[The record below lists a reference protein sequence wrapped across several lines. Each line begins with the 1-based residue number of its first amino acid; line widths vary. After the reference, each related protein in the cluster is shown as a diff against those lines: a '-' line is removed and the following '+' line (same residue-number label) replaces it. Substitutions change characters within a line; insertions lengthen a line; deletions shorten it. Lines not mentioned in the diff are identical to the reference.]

1 MQKKK
6 RYIDRVSFSKIN
18 SPIEVP
24 NLLEIQKQSY
34 RIFLQIDELP
44 EKRRNIGIQAAF
56 KSIFP
61 ISDFKE
67 TAILDFDSYS
77 LGDWSC
83 KCGALEGIENA
94 KPFCSHCGTL
104 LSSDTET
111 GVDSVCPEC
120 VHKGTVINKTCN
132 LCGDK
137 VRLKLK
143 YTPEDCLDKGFDYS
157 IPLKVVLRLALY
169 AEDKKGQRVIRDV
182 KEQEIFF
189 GEIPFITERGTFI
202 INGTERV
209 VVSQLQRSPG
219 VYFLPGKSRGE
230 FTAKIIPARGAWIEL
245 EEKLNLLQV
254 RLDKKTKRI
263 NVTTFL
269 KALGLCDDIEILKK
283 FYTVVSAKVENGVFY
298 FQNSRFLKDN
308 KLTAPVYDKE
318 GHEVLPTGTKL
329 MIKHIKDLEK
339 LDVQY
344 LPVDVELFEEMFS
357 ISDIEG
363 VLKVNEQISATQ
375 IRKLRKM
382 NTDFQVFFPE
392 SEEEEFGPMIAY
404 TLRKDKKKQDVE
416 MTEKVV
422 VQSDGESEDRVSK
435 DQGDAYIEIFKKLR
449 PGEPVTLE
457 GSKKF
462 FENMM
467 CDPRRYDLSS
477 VGRLKLNI
485 KLGLKKDYNE
495 EIYVLT
501 IDDVVEILKYYLR
514 LKYDRTGKMQVDDID
529 HLSNRRIRAV
539 GELVENAFRIGLM
552 RLEKIIRERITNAAD
567 ISIMLP
573 RELLNTKPVFAA
585 IKEFFGTSQ
594 LSQFMDQTNAL
605 AETTHKR
612 RISALGPGGL
622 NRERA
627 GFEVR
632 DVHSSHY
639 GRICPIE
646 TPEGPNI
653 GLISS
658 LTTYAR
664 VNDYGFI
671 ETPYR
676 KVEEGR
682 VFNYCKILHP
692 GASAFQYLELVRE
705 DKLIEEIKR
714 LESEKKELPMYEFHP
729 FYLTAWEEEGWV
741 IAQAN
746 AEADETGKLTQKR
759 VNSRSGSETI
769 AAEPKDINFIDIS
782 PRQIVS
788 VSASL
793 IPFLAHDDANRALMG
808 SNMQRQSVPLVSP
821 EAPIVGT
828 GMEHKLVEDSGI
840 VITAKRPGV
849 VVNADA
855 ERVIV
860 KADSENKGDFSE
872 IGADLYELKKFRR
885 SNQNTLINQ
894 RPLVRP
900 GDRVVEGQVLCD
912 GPASNKGELALGRNI
927 LAAFMPWR
935 GYNYEDAIILSER
948 LVMTS
953 AFNSIYIVEETVEA
967 RETKLGKE
975 EITADI
981 PGVSESIL
989 RNLDETGIVR
999 IGAKVKPGDILVG
1012 KVSPKGET
1020 QLSPEEKLLRA
1031 IFGEQASEIKD
1042 TSLYCPPGV
1051 EGTIID
1057 VKIFTRRG
1065 LDKDNRANEID
1076 EIAIAK
1082 LERNFN
1088 DERKI
1093 LITDKFEKIKNF
1105 LRETPLDKD
1114 VHIDD
1119 QKYPRGTTLDLSEFD
1134 SSQLMDD
1141 EFMKKIKKSLTDDQ
1155 RRKISDIES
1164 KASLHIEALKNEKQ
1178 AKIEQMKKGDEFA
1191 PGIIK
1196 IIKVL
1201 VAVNRKVSVG
1211 DKMAGRHGNKG
1222 VVAKILPK
1230 EDMPFLEDGTP
1241 LDIVLNPLGVPSR
1254 MNVGQIYELIL
1265 ARAGKILGLHFETPV
1280 FDGATEEEVK
1290 FHMRKAGLPEDGK
1303 VTLYDGITGQSFSN
1317 KITVGYMYMMK
1328 LEHMVDD
1335 KIHAR
1340 STGPYSLITQQPL
1353 GGKAQ
1358 FGGQRVGEME
1368 VWAFEAYGAAYLLQE
1383 ILTIK
1388 SDNISGRNEI
1398 YSAIVKGTMDF
1409 NPGLPESFNVLIKEL
1424 KSLALNIELIRKER
1438 QQTEEAMLKENI
1450 ANIS

>member
-6 RYIDRVSFSKIN
+6 RYIDRISFSKIF

-24 NLLEIQKQSY
+24 HLLDIQKRSY

-44 EKRRNIGIQAAF
+44 EKRRNMGIQAAF

-94 KPFCSHCGTL
+94 KPFCTKCGTL
-104 LSSDTET
+104 LSSDTVT
-111 GVDSVCPEC
+111 GVESVCPEC
-120 VHKGTVINKTCN
+120 VSNGTVTNKTCSQ
-132 LCGDK
+132 CGDK
-137 VRLKLK
+137 VRLKIK

-157 IPLKVVLRLALY
+157 IPLKVTLRLALY
-169 AEDKKGQRVIRDV
+169 AEDKKGQKVIRDV

-219 VYFLPGKSRGE
+219 VYFLPGKARGE
-230 FTAKIIPARGAWIEL
+230 YTAKIIPARGAWIEL

-263 NVTTFL
+263 NITTFL
-269 KALGLCDDIEILKK
+269 KALGLCDDLEILKK
-283 FYTVVSAKVENGVFY
+283 FYTIISAKVENGLFY
-298 FQNSRFLKDN
+298 FQTSRFLKDN
-308 KLTAPVYDKE
+308 RLTAPVLDKE
-318 GHEVLPTGTKL
+318 GNEILPAGTKL
-329 MIKHIKDLEK
+329 MIKHIKDLERMEI
-339 LDVQY
+339 QY
-344 LPVDVELFEEMFS
+344 VPVDIELFEDLYSASE
-357 ISDIEG
+357 IENA
-363 VLKVNEQISATQ
+363 LRVNELISSTQ
-375 IRKLRKM
+375 IRKLKKL
-382 NTDFQVFFPE
+382 NTEFHVFFPE
-392 SEEEEFGPMIAY
+392 SDEEEFGPMIAY

-422 VQSDGESEDRVSK
+422 VQSDSEGEDRVSK
-435 DQGDAYIEIFKKLR
+435 DQGDAFIEIFKKLR

-457 GSKKF
+457 GSRKF

-467 CDPRRYDLSS
+467 CDSRRYDLSS

-485 KLGLKKDYNE
+485 KLGLKKDFNE
-495 EIYVLT
+495 GINVLT
-501 IDDVVEILKYYLR
+501 IDDVIEILKYYLR
-514 LKYDRTGKMQVDDID
+514 LKYDRTGRMQVDDID
-529 HLSNRRIRAV
+529 HLANRRIRAV

-552 RLEKIIRERITNAAD
+552 RLEKIIRERITNATD
-567 ISIMLP
+567 ISVMLP

-676 KVEEGR
+676 KVEDGK
-682 VFNYCKILHP
+682 VFNYVMISYP
-692 GASAFQYLELVRE
+692 GDSTFKYNELVRE
-705 DKLIEEIKR
+705 DSLAAELARLKAEE
-714 LESEKKELPMYEFHP
+714 KEMPLYQYYPY
-729 FYLTAWEEEGWV
+729 YLTAWEEEGFV

-746 AEADETGKLTQKR
+746 AKLDDAGTLIAKR
-759 VNSRSGSETI
+759 VNARKGSETI
-769 AAEPKDINFIDIS
+769 QVDPHEVDYIDIS
-782 PRQIVS
+782 PKQIVS

-793 IPFLAHDDANRALMG
+793 IPFLSHDDANRALMG

-821 EAPIVGT
+821 EAPLVGT
-828 GMEHKLVEDSGI
+828 GMEHRLVSDSGI
-840 VITAKRPGV
+840 AITAGRAGY

-894 RPLVRP
+894 KPLVKP
-900 GDRVVEGQVLCD
+900 GDRVEIGQVLCD
-912 GPASNKGELALGRNI
+912 GPASNKGEMALGRNI

-935 GYNYEDAIILSER
+935 GYNYEDAIVLSES
-948 LVMTS
+948 LVKNS

-981 PGVSESIL
+981 PGVSEAIL

-1051 EGTIID
+1051 EGTVID

-1065 LDKDNRANEID
+1065 LEKDKRALEID
-1076 EIAIAK
+1076 ELAIEK
-1082 LERNFN
+1082 LERNFS
-1088 DERKI
+1088 DEKKI
-1093 LITDKFEKIKNF
+1093 LINDKFEKIKN
-1105 LRETPLDKD
+1105 LLKETPLDKD
-1114 VHIDD
+1114 LHLDDIKFPKGACIPIDEID
-1119 QKYPRGTTLDLSEFD
+1119 VLILNDDL
-1134 SSQLMDD
+1134 L
-1141 EFMKKIKKSLTDDQ
+1141 KRIKKSLAPEFSE
-1155 RRKISDIES
+1155 KITEIES
-1164 KASLHIEALKNEKQ
+1164 KAALHIEALKNEKQ
-1178 AKIEQMKKGDEFA
+1178 GWIDQMKKGDEFA

-1222 VVAKILPK
+1222 VVSRILPQ

-1241 LDIVLNPLGVPSR
+1241 LDIILNPLGVPSR
-1254 MNVGQIYELIL
+1254 MNVGQILELIL
-1265 ARAGKILGLHFETPV
+1265 GRAGKILGLHFETPV
-1280 FDGATEEEVK
+1280 FDGATEDEVK
-1290 FHMRKAGLPEDGK
+1290 FYMKKAGLPEDGK
-1303 VTLYDGITGQSFSN
+1303 VVLYDGITGERFSN
-1317 KITVGYMYMMK
+1317 KITVGYMYIMK

-1424 KSLALNIELIRKER
+1424 KSLALNVELIQKKKIN
-1438 QQTEEAMLKENI
+1438 EEVVLKENI

>member
-1 MQKKK
+1 MRKKK
-6 RYIDRVSFSKIN
+6 KYIDRISFSKIE
-18 SPIEVP
+18 SPIEMP
-24 NLLEIQKQSY
+24 NLLEIQKRSY

-44 EKRRNIGIQAAF
+44 EKRKNIGIQAAF

-67 TAILDFDSYS
+67 TAILAFDSYS
-77 LGDWSC
+77 LGDWAC
-83 KCGALEGIENA
+83 KCGALEGIENS
-94 KPFCSHCGTL
+94 KPFCSKCGTL
-104 LSSDTET
+104 LSSDTIT
-111 GVDSVCPEC
+111 GSESVCPDC
-120 VHKGTVINKTCN
+120 ISKGSVQNKTCK

-137 VRLKLK
+137 VRLKIR
-143 YTPEDCLDKGFDYS
+143 YTPEECLDKGFDYS
-157 IPLKVVLRLALY
+157 IPLKVTLRLALY
-169 AEDKKGQRVIRDV
+169 GEDKKGKKVIRDV

-189 GEIPFITERGTFI
+189 GEIPYITERGTFI
-202 INGTERV
+202 INGTERA

-230 FTAKIIPARGAWIEL
+230 YTAKIIPARGAWIEL

-269 KALGLCDDIEILKK
+269 KAMGLCDDLEILEK
-283 FYTVVSAKVENGVFY
+283 FYTIIPARVKNGTFY
-298 FQNSRFLKDN
+298 FKTSRFLKDN
-308 KLTAPVYDKE
+308 RLTAPVIDADGTE
-318 GHEVLPTGTKL
+318 LLPLGTKL

-339 LDVQY
+339 AGIDF
-344 LPVDVELFEEMFS
+344 LPIDIELFEDLYS
-357 ISDIEG
+357 ASDIEG
-363 VLKVNEQISATQ
+363 IVGINELISTTQ
-375 IRKLRKM
+375 IKKLRKM
-382 NTDFQVFFPE
+382 DREFSVFFPE
-392 SEEEEFGPMIAY
+392 SDEEEFGSMMAY
-404 TLRKDKKKQDVE
+404 TLRKDKKRQDVE
-416 MTEKVV
+416 ITEKVV
-422 VQSDGESEDRVSK
+422 VQSEEAEDRISK
-435 DQGDAYIEIFKKLR
+435 DQGDAFIEIFKKLR

-467 CDPRRYDLSS
+467 KDTRRYDLSS

-485 KLGLKKDYNE
+485 KLGLKKDFHE
-495 EIYVLT
+495 DIFILT
-501 IDDVVEILKYYLR
+501 IEDIIEILKYYLQ
-514 LKYDRTGKMQVDDID
+514 LKYDRSGRMRVDDID
-529 HLSNRRIRAV
+529 HLANRRIRAV

-552 RLEKIIRERITNAAD
+552 RLEKIIRERITNATD
-567 ISIMLP
+567 ISVMLP

-658 LTTYAR
+658 LTTFAR

-676 KVEEGR
+676 KVENGQ
-682 VFNYCKILHP
+682 VVNYCKVRYP
-692 GASAFQYLELVRE
+692 GSSSFEYRQLVRE
-705 DKLIEEIKR
+705 DDLLKTIEDI
-714 LESEKKELPMYEFHP
+714 EKKGGEIPIFDYYP
-729 FYLTAWEEEGWV
+729 FYLTAWEEEGFV

-746 AEADETGKLTQKR
+746 AKLDENGWFKSKR
-759 VNSRSGSETI
+759 VNARKGSETI
-769 AAEPKDINFIDIS
+769 LAEPKDIDYMDIS

-793 IPFLAHDDANRALMG
+793 IPFLSHDDANRALMG
-808 SNMQRQSVPLVSP
+808 SNMQRQSVPLVNP

-840 VITAKRPGV
+840 VVLARRAGTV
-849 VVNADA
+849 MNADA
-855 ERVIV
+855 ERIII
-860 KADSENKGDFSE
+860 KADSMDNTGDFSE

-894 RPLVRP
+894 KPLVKP
-900 GDRVVEGQVLCD
+900 GDRVEAGQVLCD
-912 GPASNKGELALGRNI
+912 GPASERGELALGRNI

-935 GYNYEDAIILSER
+935 GYNYEDAIVLSER
-948 LVMTS
+948 LVKNS
-953 AFNSIYIVEETVEA
+953 AFNSIYIVEENIEA

-981 PGVSESIL
+981 PGVSEGIL
-989 RNLDETGIVR
+989 RHLDENGIVR
-999 IGAKVKPGDILVG
+999 IGAKVKPGEILVG

-1051 EGTIID
+1051 EGTVID

-1065 LDKDNRANEID
+1065 LEKDNRALDID
-1076 EIAIAK
+1076 QHIIEK
-1082 LERNFN
+1082 LDRNFN
-1088 DERKI
+1088 DEKKI
-1093 LITDKFEKIKNF
+1093 LILDKFDKIKNL
-1105 LRETPLDKD
+1105 LREVDILNSFDYDGQKIPAGKPITNENLENLDENFLKMIKKNIAEEELDK
-1114 VHIDD
+1114 I
-1119 QKYPRGTTLDLSEFD
+1119 LE
-1134 SSQLMDD
+1134 
-1141 EFMKKIKKSLTDDQ
+1141 
-1155 RRKISDIES
+1155 IES
-1164 KASLHIEALKNEKQ
+1164 KSQLHIEALHNEKQ
-1178 AKIEQMKKGDEFA
+1178 AKIEQMRKGDEFA

-1201 VAVNRKVSVG
+1201 IAVNRKVSVG

-1222 VVAKILPK
+1222 VVSRILPV
-1230 EDMPFLEDGTP
+1230 EDMPFMEDGTP
-1241 LDIVLNPLGVPSR
+1241 IDIVLNPLGVPSR

-1265 ARAGKILGLHFETPV
+1265 GMAGKLLKKHFETPV

-1290 FHMRKAGLPEDGK
+1290 AYMREAKLPDDGK
-1303 VTLYDGITGQSFSN
+1303 VLLFDGITGEPFTN
-1317 KITVGYMYMMK
+1317 KITVGQMYMMK

-1424 KSLALNIELIRKER
+1424 KSLALNVELIKKEKFGD
-1438 QQTEEAMLKENI
+1438 ESMAKENI

>member
-1 MQKKK
+1 MRKKK
-6 RYIDRVSFSKIN
+6 KYIDRISFSKIE
-18 SPIEVP
+18 SPIEMP
-24 NLLEIQKQSY
+24 NLLEIQKRSY

-44 EKRRNIGIQAAF
+44 EKRKNIGIQAAF

-67 TAILDFDSYS
+67 TAILAFDSYS
-77 LGDWSC
+77 LGDWAC
-83 KCGALEGIENA
+83 KCGALEGIENS
-94 KPFCSHCGTL
+94 KPFCSNCGTL
-104 LSSDTET
+104 LSSDTVT
-111 GVDSVCPEC
+111 GSDSVCPDC
-120 VHKGTVINKTCN
+120 ISKGTVQNKTCK

-137 VRLKLK
+137 VRLKIK
-143 YTPEDCLDKGFDYS
+143 YTPEECLDKGFDYS
-157 IPLKVVLRLALY
+157 IPLKVTLRLALY
-169 AEDKKGQRVIRDV
+169 GEDKKGKKVIRDV

-189 GEIPFITERGTFI
+189 GEIPYITERGTFI
-202 INGTERV
+202 INGTERA

-230 FTAKIIPARGAWIEL
+230 YTAKIIPARGAWIEL

-269 KALGLCDDIEILKK
+269 KAMGLCDDLEILEK
-283 FYTVVSAKVENGVFY
+283 FYTIIPARVKNGTFY
-298 FQNSRFLKDN
+298 FKTSRFLKDN
-308 KLTAPVYDKE
+308 RLTAPVTDADGTE
-318 GHEVLPTGTKL
+318 LLPLGTKL

-339 LDVQY
+339 AGIDF
-344 LPVDVELFEEMFS
+344 LPIDIELFEDLYS
-357 ISDIEG
+357 ASDIEG
-363 VLKVNEQISATQ
+363 IVGINELISTTQ
-375 IRKLRKM
+375 IKKLKKM
-382 NTDFQVFFPE
+382 DREFSVFFPE
-392 SEEEEFGPMIAY
+392 SDEEEFGSMMAY
-404 TLRKDKKKQDVE
+404 TLRKDKKRQDVE
-416 MTEKVV
+416 ITEKVV
-422 VQSDGESEDRVSK
+422 VQSEEAEDRISK
-435 DQGDAYIEIFKKLR
+435 DQGDAFIEIFKKLR

-467 CDPRRYDLSS
+467 KDTRRYDLSS

-485 KLGLKKDYNE
+485 KLGLKKDFHE
-495 EIYVLT
+495 DIFILT
-501 IDDVVEILKYYLR
+501 IEDIIEILKYYLQ
-514 LKYDRTGKMQVDDID
+514 LKYDRSGRMRVDDID
-529 HLSNRRIRAV
+529 HLANRRIRAV

-552 RLEKIIRERITNAAD
+552 RLEKIIRERITNATD
-567 ISIMLP
+567 ISVMLP

-658 LTTYAR
+658 LTTFAR

-676 KVEEGR
+676 KVENGQ
-682 VFNYCKILHP
+682 VVNYCKVRYP
-692 GASAFQYLELVRE
+692 GASSFEYRQLVRE
-705 DKLIEEIKR
+705 DELLKEIESI
-714 LESEKKELPMYEFHP
+714 EKKGKEIPIFDYYP
-729 FYLTAWEEEGWV
+729 FYLTAWEEEGFV

-746 AEADETGKLTQKR
+746 AKLDENGWFKSKR
-759 VNSRSGSETI
+759 VNARKGSETI
-769 AAEPKDINFIDIS
+769 LAEPKDIDYMDIS

-793 IPFLAHDDANRALMG
+793 IPFLSHDDANRALMG
-808 SNMQRQSVPLVSP
+808 SNMQRQSVPLVNP

-840 VITAKRPGV
+840 VVLARRAGTV
-849 VVNADA
+849 MNADA
-855 ERVIV
+855 ERIII
-860 KADSENKGDFSE
+860 KADSMDNTGDFSE

-894 RPLVRP
+894 KPLVKP
-900 GDRVVEGQVLCD
+900 GDRVEAGQVLCD
-912 GPASNKGELALGRNI
+912 GPASERGELALGRNI

-935 GYNYEDAIILSER
+935 GYNYEDAIVLSER
-948 LVMTS
+948 LVKNS
-953 AFNSIYIVEETVEA
+953 AFNSIYIVEENIEA

-981 PGVSESIL
+981 PGVSEGIL
-989 RNLDETGIVR
+989 RHLDENGIVR
-999 IGAKVKPGDILVG
+999 IGAKVKPGEILVG

-1051 EGTIID
+1051 EGTVID

-1065 LDKDNRANEID
+1065 LEKDNRALDID
-1076 EIAIAK
+1076 QHIIEK
-1082 LERNFN
+1082 LDRNFN
-1088 DERKI
+1088 DEKKI
-1093 LITDKFEKIKNF
+1093 LILDKFDKIKNLLRDVDILNAFDYGGQKIPAGKPVTNENLENLDENF
-1105 LRETPLDKD
+1105 LKMIKKNIAEEELDK
-1114 VHIDD
+1114 I
-1119 QKYPRGTTLDLSEFD
+1119 LE
-1134 SSQLMDD
+1134 
-1141 EFMKKIKKSLTDDQ
+1141 
-1155 RRKISDIES
+1155 IES
-1164 KASLHIEALKNEKQ
+1164 KSQLHIEALHNEKQ
-1178 AKIEQMKKGDEFA
+1178 AKIEQMRKGDEFA

-1201 VAVNRKVSVG
+1201 IAVNRKVSVG

-1222 VVAKILPK
+1222 VVSRILPV
-1230 EDMPFLEDGTP
+1230 EDMPFMEDGTP
-1241 LDIVLNPLGVPSR
+1241 IDIVLNPLGVPSR

-1265 ARAGKILGLHFETPV
+1265 GMAGKLLGKHFETPV

-1290 FHMRKAGLPEDGK
+1290 AYMTEAKLPEDGK
-1303 VTLYDGITGQSFSN
+1303 VVLFDGITGEPFTN
-1317 KITVGYMYMMK
+1317 KITVGQMYMMK

-1424 KSLALNIELIRKER
+1424 KSLALNVELIKKEKFGD
-1438 QQTEEAMLKENI
+1438 ESMAKENI

>member
-1 MQKKK
+1 MRKKK
-6 RYIDRVSFSKIN
+6 KYIDRISFSKIE
-18 SPIEVP
+18 SPIEMP
-24 NLLEIQKQSY
+24 NLLEIQKRSY

-44 EKRRNIGIQAAF
+44 EKRKNIGIQAAF

-67 TAILDFDSYS
+67 TAILAFDSYS
-77 LGDWSC
+77 LGDWAC
-83 KCGALEGIENA
+83 KCGALEGIENS
-94 KPFCSHCGTL
+94 KPFCSNCGTL
-104 LSSDTET
+104 LSSDTTT
-111 GVDSVCPEC
+111 GSDSVCPEC
-120 VHKGTVINKTCN
+120 VTKGSVQNKTCK

-137 VRLKLK
+137 VRLKIK
-143 YTPEDCLDKGFDYS
+143 YTPEECLDKGFDYS
-157 IPLKVVLRLALY
+157 IPLKVTLRLALY
-169 AEDKKGQRVIRDV
+169 GEDKKGKKVIRDV

-202 INGTERV
+202 INGTERA

-230 FTAKIIPARGAWIEL
+230 YTAKIIPARGAWIEL

-269 KALGLCDDIEILKK
+269 KALGLCDDLEILEK
-283 FYTVVSAKVENGVFY
+283 FYTIIPARVKNGTFY
-298 FQNSRFLKDN
+298 FKTSRFLKDN
-308 KLTAPVYDKE
+308 RLTAPIFDADGNE
-318 GHEVLPTGTKL
+318 ILPMGTKL
-329 MIKHIKDLEK
+329 MIKHIRDLEK
-339 LDVQY
+339 IGVDF
-344 LPVDVELFEEMFS
+344 LPIDIELFEDLYSASE
-357 ISDIEG
+357 IQGIVG
-363 VLKVNEQISATQ
+363 VNELISTTQ
-375 IRKLRKM
+375 IKKLRKSDREF
-382 NTDFQVFFPE
+382 NVFFPE
-392 SEEEEFGPMIAY
+392 SDEEEYGSMIAY
-404 TLRKDKKKQDVE
+404 TLRKDKKRQDVE
-416 MTEKVV
+416 ITEKVV
-422 VQSDGESEDRVSK
+422 VQSEEAENRISK
-435 DQGDAYIEIFKKLR
+435 DQGDAFIEIFKKLR

-467 CDPRRYDLSS
+467 KDTRRYDLSS

-485 KLGLKKDYNE
+485 KLGLKKDFNE
-495 EIYVLT
+495 DIYILT
-501 IDDVVEILKYYLR
+501 IDDVIEILKYYLR
-514 LKYDRTGKMQVDDID
+514 LKYDRTGRMRVDDID
-529 HLSNRRIRAV
+529 HLANRRIRAV

-552 RLEKIIRERITNAAD
+552 RLEKIIRERITNATD
-567 ISIMLP
+567 ISVMLP

-658 LTTYAR
+658 LTTFAR

-676 KVEEGR
+676 KVEDGQ
-682 VFNYCKILHP
+682 VVNYCKIRYP
-692 GASAFQYLELVRE
+692 GSSPFEYRQLVRE
-705 DKLIEEIKR
+705 DILLRDIERI
-714 LESEKKELPMYEFHP
+714 KKEGGEFPIFEYYP
-729 FYLTAWEEEGWV
+729 FYLTAWEEEGFV

-746 AEADETGKLTQKR
+746 AKLDESGRFKAKR
-759 VNSRSGSETI
+759 VNARKGSETI
-769 AAEPKDINFIDIS
+769 LAEPRDIDYMDIS

-793 IPFLAHDDANRALMG
+793 IPFLSHDDANRALMG
-808 SNMQRQSVPLVSP
+808 SNMQRQSVPLVNP

-828 GMEHKLVEDSGI
+828 GMEYKLVGDSGI
-840 VITAKRPGV
+840 VVLAKRAGTV
-849 VVNADA
+849 MNADA
-855 ERVIV
+855 ERIIV
-860 KADSENKGDFSE
+860 KADSQDNTGDFSE

-894 RPLVRP
+894 KPLVKP
-900 GDRVVEGQVLCD
+900 GDRVEAGQVLCD
-912 GPASNKGELALGRNI
+912 GPASERGELALGRNI

-935 GYNYEDAIILSER
+935 GYNYEDAIVLSER
-948 LVMTS
+948 LVKNS
-953 AFNSIYIVEETVEA
+953 AFNSIYIVEESIEA

-981 PGVSESIL
+981 PGVSEAIL
-989 RNLDETGIVR
+989 RHLDENGIVR
-999 IGAKVKPGDILVG
+999 IGAKVKPGEILVG

-1051 EGTIID
+1051 EGTVID

-1065 LDKDNRANEID
+1065 LEKDNRALDID
-1076 EIAIAK
+1076 QHIVDK
-1082 LERNFN
+1082 LDRNFN
-1088 DERKI
+1088 DEKKI
-1093 LITDKFEKIKNF
+1093 LIVDKFDKIRNLLRDVEVLSGLEHQGKKYPAGKCISVEDLQELDENF
-1105 LRETPLDKD
+1105 LKTIKKNIAEEELDK
-1114 VHIDD
+1114 I
-1119 QKYPRGTTLDLSEFD
+1119 LE
-1134 SSQLMDD
+1134 
-1141 EFMKKIKKSLTDDQ
+1141 
-1155 RRKISDIES
+1155 IES
-1164 KASLHIEALKNEKQ
+1164 KSQLHIEALHNEKQ

-1201 VAVNRKVSVG
+1201 IAVNRKISVG

-1222 VVAKILPK
+1222 VVARILPV
-1230 EDMPFLEDGTP
+1230 EDMPFMENGTSI
-1241 LDIVLNPLGVPSR
+1241 DIVLNPLGVPSR

-1265 ARAGKILGLHFETPV
+1265 GMAGKLLDKHFETPV
-1280 FDGATEEEVK
+1280 FDGASEDEVK
-1290 FHMRKAGLPEDGK
+1290 AYMKEAGLPEDGK
-1303 VTLYDGITGQSFSN
+1303 VTLYDGITGEPFSN
-1317 KITVGYMYMMK
+1317 KITVGIMYMMK

-1424 KSLALNIELIRKER
+1424 KSLALNVELLKKEKVG
-1438 QQTEEAMLKENI
+1438 EEAVMKENI

>member
-1 MQKKK
+1 
-6 RYIDRVSFSKIN
+6 
-18 SPIEVP
+18 
-24 NLLEIQKQSY
+24 
-34 RIFLQIDELP
+34 
-44 EKRRNIGIQAAF
+44 
-56 KSIFP
+56 
-61 ISDFKE
+61 
-67 TAILDFDSYS
+67 
-77 LGDWSC
+77 
-83 KCGALEGIENA
+83 
-94 KPFCSHCGTL
+94 
-104 LSSDTET
+104 
-111 GVDSVCPEC
+111 
-120 VHKGTVINKTCN
+120 
-132 LCGDK
+132 
-137 VRLKLK
+137 
-143 YTPEDCLDKGFDYS
+143 
-157 IPLKVVLRLALY
+157 
-169 AEDKKGQRVIRDV
+169 
-182 KEQEIFF
+182 
-189 GEIPFITERGTFI
+189 
-202 INGTERV
+202 V

-230 FTAKIIPARGAWIEL
+230 YTAKIIPARGAWIEL

-263 NVTTFL
+263 NITTFL
-269 KALGLCDDIEILKK
+269 KALGLSDDIEILKK
-283 FYTVVSAKVENGVFY
+283 FYSIVSAKVENGVFY
-298 FQNSRFLKDN
+298 FQTSRFLKDN
-308 KLTAPVYDKE
+308 RLTAPIYDKDGTE
-318 GHEVLPTGTKL
+318 ILPAGTKL

-339 LDVQY
+339 MDVQY
-344 LPVDVELFEEMFS
+344 LPVDVELFEEMYS
-357 ISDIEG
+357 ASDIEG

-375 IRKLRKM
+375 IRKLKKM
-382 NTDFQVFFPE
+382 KTEFLVFFPE
-392 SEEEEFGPMIAY
+392 SDEEEFGPMIAY
-404 TLRKDKKKQDVE
+404 TLRKDKKKQDLE
-416 MTEKVV
+416 ITEKVV
-422 VQSDGESEDRVSK
+422 VQSDGEGEDRVSK
-435 DQGDAYIEIFKKLR
+435 DQGDAFIEIFKKLR

-467 CDPRRYDLSS
+467 CDTRRYDLSS

-485 KLGLKKDYNE
+485 KLGLKKDFNE
-495 EIYVLT
+495 DIYVLT

-514 LKYDRTGKMQVDDID
+514 LKYDRTGRMQVDDID
-529 HLSNRRIRAV
+529 HLANRRIRAV

-567 ISIMLP
+567 ISVMLP

-676 KVEEGR
+676 KVEDCK
-682 VFNYCKILHP
+682 VFNYCKILYP
-692 GASAFQYLELVRE
+692 GESSFQYMELVRE
-705 DKLIEEIKR
+705 DKLNEELSR
-714 LESEKKELPMYEFHP
+714 LEKEKKEPPLWDFHP
-729 FYLTAWEEEGWV
+729 FYLTAWEEEGFI

-746 AEADETGKLTQKR
+746 AQLDDDGLFTQKR
-759 VNSRSGSETI
+759 VNARKGNETI
-769 AAEPKDINFIDIS
+769 LADPREVNYIDIS
-782 PRQIVS
+782 PKQIVS

-808 SNMQRQSVPLVSP
+808 SNMQRQSVPLVAP

-828 GMEHKLVEDSGI
+828 GMEYKLVRDSGI
-840 VITAKRPGV
+840 VTTALRAGT

-860 KADSENKGDFSE
+860 RADSDNKGDFSE

-885 SNQNTLINQ
+885 SNQNTLVNQ
-894 RPLVRP
+894 RPLVKP
-900 GDRVVEGQVLCD
+900 GDRVEEGQVLCD
-912 GPASNKGELALGRNI
+912 GPASDKGELALGRNI

-935 GYNYEDAIILSER
+935 GYNYEDAIIISEK
-948 LVMTS
+948 LVMKS

-1051 EGTIID
+1051 EGTVID

-1065 LDKDNRANEID
+1065 LEKDNRANEID
-1076 EIAIAK
+1076 DIVIGR
-1082 LERNFN
+1082 LERNFT

-1093 LITDKFEKIKNF
+1093 LITDKYEKIKN
-1105 LRETPLDKD
+1105 LLKEMPLDKD
-1114 VHIDD
+1114 LHMDD
-1119 QKYPRGTTLDLSEFD
+1119 RKYPKGTCLPIEEIEAC
-1134 SSQLMDD
+1134 MNDD
-1141 EFMKKIKKSLTDDQ
+1141 ELMKKVKKNLTDDQ
-1155 RRKISDIES
+1155 RKKISDIES
-1164 KASLHIEALKNEKQ
+1164 KAALHIEALKNEKQ

-1201 VAVNRKVSVG
+1201 IAVNRKVSVG

-1222 VVAKILPK
+1222 VVAKILPQ

-1241 LDIVLNPLGVPSR
+1241 LEIVLNPLGVPSR

-1265 ARAGKILGLHFETPV
+1265 ARAGEILGCHFETPV
-1280 FDGATEEEVK
+1280 FDGASEDEVK
-1290 FHMRKAGLPEDGK
+1290 AYMLKAGLPEDGK
-1303 VTLYDGITGQSFSN
+1303 VPLYDGITGDRFTN

-1409 NPGLPESFNVLIKEL
+1409 NPGIPESFNVLIKEL
-1424 KSLALNIELIRKER
+1424 KSLALNVELIRKER
-1438 QQTEEAMLKENI
+1438 VNEEIVAKENI

>member
-6 RYIDRVSFSKIN
+6 RYIDRISFSKIQ

-24 NLLEIQKQSY
+24 DLLDIQKRSY

-67 TAILDFDSYS
+67 TAILDFEAYS

-83 KCGALEGIENA
+83 KCGALEGIENS
-94 KPFCSHCGTL
+94 KPYCSHCGTL
-104 LSSDTET
+104 LSSDIDT
-111 GVDSVCPEC
+111 GNESVCPEC
-120 VHKGTVINKTCN
+120 VSKATVENKTCSQ
-132 LCGDK
+132 CGDK
-137 VRLKLK
+137 VRLKIK
-143 YTPEDCLDKGFDYS
+143 YSPEECLDKGFDYS
-157 IPLKVVLRLALY
+157 IPLKVTLRLALY
-169 AEDKKGQRVIRDV
+169 AEDKKGQKVIRDV

-189 GEIPFITERGTFI
+189 GEIPYITDRGTFI

-219 VYFLPGKSRGE
+219 VYFLPGKARGE
-230 FTAKIIPARGAWIEL
+230 YTAKIIPARGAWIEL
-245 EEKLNLLQV
+245 EEKMNLLQV
-254 RLDKKTKRI
+254 RLDKKTKRVNI
-263 NVTTFL
+263 TTFL
-269 KALGLCDDIEILKK
+269 KAMGLCDDLEILKK
-283 FYTVVSAKVENGVFY
+283 FYTILSAKVENGLFY
-298 FQNSRFLKDN
+298 FQTSRFLKDCRLSAAV
-308 KLTAPVYDKE
+308 KDKN
-318 GHEVLPTGTKL
+318 GKEVLASGTKL

-339 LDVQY
+339 MNISY
-344 LPVDVELFEEMFS
+344 LPVDVEMFEDLYS
-357 ISDIEG
+357 ASDIEN
-363 VLKVNEQISATQ
+363 VVRINELISATQ
-375 IRKLRKM
+375 IKKLKKL
-382 NTDFQVFFPE
+382 NTEFHVFFPE
-392 SEEEEFGPMIAY
+392 SQEEEFGPMIAY

-416 MTEKVV
+416 LTEKVV
-422 VQSDGESEDRVSK
+422 VQSEDGEDKVAK
-435 DQGDAYIEIFKKLR
+435 DQGDAFIEVFKKLR

-467 CDPRRYDLSS
+467 RDTRRYDLSS

-485 KLGLKKDYNE
+485 KLGLKEDFNK
-495 EIYVLT
+495 EIFTLT
-501 IDDVVEILKYYLR
+501 IDDVIEILKYYLR

-529 HLSNRRIRAV
+529 HLANRRIRAV

-552 RLEKIIRERITNAAD
+552 RLEKIIRERITNATD
-567 ISIMLP
+567 ISVMLP

-585 IKEFFGTSQ
+585 VKEFFGTSQ

-676 KVEEGR
+676 KVEGGK
-682 VFNYCKILHP
+682 VFNYCEVLYP
-692 GASAFQYLELVRE
+692 GDSSFKFKELVRE
-705 DKLIEEIKR
+705 DRLLAEVEKLKAQ
-714 LESEKKELPMYEFHP
+714 KKDIPLFEYYP
-729 FYLTAWEEEGWV
+729 FYLTAWEEEGYV

-746 AEADETGKLTQKR
+746 ARLDKDGVFITKR
-759 VNSRSGSETI
+759 VNSRKGSETLLCD
-769 AAEPKDINFIDIS
+769 PKEIDYIDIS

-793 IPFLAHDDANRALMG
+793 IPFLSHDDANRALMG

-828 GMEHKLVEDSGI
+828 GMEHKLVMDSGI
-840 VITAKRPGV
+840 VVLANRPGV
-849 VVNADA
+849 VMNADA
-855 ERVIV
+855 ERIIV
-860 KADSENKGDFSE
+860 KADSTNKGDFSE

-885 SNQNTLINQ
+885 SNQNTLVNQ
-894 RPLVRP
+894 RPLVKP
-900 GDRVVEGQVLCD
+900 GDRVQKGQVLCD
-912 GPASNKGELALGRNI
+912 GPASDRGELALGRNI

-935 GYNYEDAIILSER
+935 GYNYEDAMVLSER
-948 LVMTS
+948 LVMNS

-981 PGVSESIL
+981 PGVSENIL
-989 RNLDETGIVR
+989 RHLDENGIVR
-999 IGAKVKPGDILVG
+999 IGAKVKPGEVLVG

-1051 EGTIID
+1051 EGTVID

-1065 LDKDNRANEID
+1065 LEKDNRALDID
-1076 EIAIAK
+1076 DFTIAK

-1088 DERKI
+1088 DEKII
-1093 LITDKFEKIKNF
+1093 LINDKYEKIKNLLKGVKFEKDFQYEDINWQKGKAIPENLDELKLDEAF
-1105 LRETPLDKD
+1105 LKNL
-1114 VHIDD
+1114 
-1119 QKYPRGTTLDLSEFD
+1119 
-1134 SSQLMDD
+1134 
-1141 EFMKKIKKSLTDDQ
+1141 KKILSDDVVKK
-1155 RRKISDIES
+1155 IGEIES
-1164 KASLHIEALKNEKQ
+1164 KSRLHIEALNNEKL
-1178 AKIEQMKKGDEFA
+1178 AKIDQMKKGDEFA

-1201 VAVNRKVSVG
+1201 VAVNRKISVG

-1222 VVAKILPK
+1222 VVAKILPQ

-1265 ARAGKILGLHFETPV
+1265 ARAGKLLGLHFETPV
-1280 FDGATEEEVK
+1280 FDGASEEEVK
-1290 FHMRKAGLPEDGK
+1290 HYMQEAGLPEDGK
-1303 VTLYDGITGQSFSN
+1303 VTLYDGITGERFSN
-1317 KITVGYMYMMK
+1317 KITVGCMYMMK

-1409 NPGLPESFNVLIKEL
+1409 NPGIPESFNVLIKEL
-1424 KSLALNIELIRKER
+1424 KSLALNIEMIKKEKIFD
-1438 QQTEEAMLKENI
+1438 EARLRENI

>member
-1 MQKKK
+1 MKKK
-6 RYIDRVSFSKIN
+6 NTYIDRITFSKIQT
-18 SPIEVP
+18 PIETP
-24 NLLEIQKQSY
+24 DLLEIQKRSY

-44 EKRRNIGIQAAF
+44 EKRKNIGIQAAF
-56 KSIFP
+56 QSIFP

-67 TAILDFDSYS
+67 TAILSFDSYS

-83 KCGALEGIENA
+83 KCGNLQGVENS
-94 KPFCSHCGTL
+94 KPFCRKCGSL
-104 LSSDTET
+104 LSSRIDSGSE
-111 GVDSVCPEC
+111 SVCPEC
-120 VHKGTVINKTCN
+120 ISKGTVENKTCPM
-132 LCGDK
+132 CGDK
-137 VRLKLK
+137 VRLKIK
-143 YTPEDCLDKGFDYS
+143 YTPEEALDKGFDYS
-157 IPLKVVLRLALY
+157 IPLKVTLRLALY
-169 AEDKKGQRVIRDV
+169 GEDKKGKKVIQDV

-189 GEIPFITERGTFI
+189 GEIPYITERGTFI
-202 INGTERV
+202 INGTERA

-219 VYFLPGKSRGE
+219 VYFLAGKSRGE
-230 FTAKIIPARGAWIEL
+230 YTAKIIPSRGAWIEL

-254 RLDKKTKRI
+254 RLDKKTKRVNI
-263 NVTTFL
+263 TTFF
-269 KALGLCDDIEILKK
+269 KALGLVDDLEILEK
-283 FYTVVSAKVENGVFY
+283 FYTILPAKVENGIFY
-298 FQNSRFLKDN
+298 FRNSRFLKDGR
-308 KLTAPVYDKE
+308 LSAPVFDSE
-318 GHEVLPTGTKL
+318 GKEVLPAETKL
-329 MIKHIKDLEK
+329 MIRHIKDLEK
-339 LDVQY
+339 LGVEY
-344 LPVDVELFEEMFS
+344 VPVEIESLD
-357 ISDIEG
+357 DIYAACDYENI
-363 VLKVNEQISATQ
+363 LKFNEPIGTTQ
-375 IRKLRKM
+375 VKKLKKV
-382 NTDFQVFFPE
+382 NTDFLVFFPE
-392 SEEEEFGPMIAY
+392 SSEEEYGPMIAY

-416 MTEKVV
+416 ITDKVV
-422 VQSDGESEDRVSK
+422 VPSESDAEDKVSK
-435 DQGDAYIEIFKKLR
+435 DQGDAFIEVFKKLR

-467 CDPRRYDLSS
+467 KDTRRYDLSS

-485 KLGLKKDYNE
+485 KLGLKKDFNDGVHILTVDDII
-495 EIYVLT
+495 EIVKYF
-501 IDDVVEILKYYLR
+501 LK
-514 LKYDRTGKMQVDDID
+514 LKYDRTGRMNTDDID

-552 RLEKIIRERITNAAD
+552 RLEKIIKERITNAPD
-567 ISIMLP
+567 ISVVLP

-632 DVHSSHY
+632 DVHTSHY

-658 LTTYAR
+658 LTTFAR

-676 KVEEGR
+676 KVENGK
-682 VFNYCKILHP
+682 VVNFFKIRYP
-692 GASAFQYLELVRE
+692 GDSKFSFEQVVRE
-705 DKLIEEIKR
+705 NELIEEVKR
-714 LESEKKELPMYEFHP
+714 LQSENKEVPLFVYEP
-729 FYLTAWEEEGWV
+729 FYLTAWEEEGLT

-746 AEADETGKLTQKR
+746 AKLDDEGNFLDRR
-759 VNSRSGSETI
+759 VSARQGNET
-769 AAEPKDINFIDIS
+769 PLKDPDELDYIDIS

-788 VSASL
+788 VSAAL
-793 IPFLAHDDANRALMG
+793 IPFLSHDDANRALMG
-808 SNMQRQSVPLVSP
+808 SNMQRQSVPLVCP

-828 GMEHKLVEDSGI
+828 GMEHQLVKDSGI
-840 VITAKRPGV
+840 VVVAKRSGV
-849 VVNADA
+849 VMNADA
-855 ERVIV
+855 ERIIV
-860 KADSENKGDFSE
+860 KADTENSGDFTDV
-872 IGADLYELKKFRR
+872 IADLYELKKFRR

-894 RPLVRP
+894 KPLVRP
-900 GDRVVEGQVLCD
+900 GDRVERSQILCD
-912 GPASNKGELALGRNI
+912 GPASDKGELALGRNI

-935 GYNYEDAIILSER
+935 GYNYEDAIVLSER
-948 LVMTS
+948 LVKSS
-953 AFNSIYIVEETVEA
+953 AFNSIYIVEEMVEA

-981 PGVSESIL
+981 PGVSENVL
-989 RNLDETGIVR
+989 KNLDENGIVR
-999 IGAKVKPGDILVG
+999 IGAKVKPGEILVG

-1051 EGTIID
+1051 EGTVID

-1065 LDKDNRANEID
+1065 LDKGNRALEID
-1076 EIAIAK
+1076 DLEIAK

-1088 DERKI
+1088 DEKRI
-1093 LITDKFEKIKNF
+1093 LLTDKLEKIKNL
-1105 LRETPLDKD
+1105 LRETKLSNDFSFEGMRFTKGNIINEEDLEYLDE
-1114 VHIDD
+1114 
-1119 QKYPRGTTLDLSEFD
+1119 EF
-1134 SSQLMDD
+1134 LR
-1141 EFMKKIKKSLTDDQ
+1141 KIK
-1155 RRKISDIES
+1155 RHISDEDKAKIEAIES
-1164 KASLHIEALKNEKQ
+1164 KTRLHVEALNNEKQ
-1178 AKIEQMKKGDEFA
+1178 DKISQMKNGDEFA

-1201 VAVNRKVSVG
+1201 IAVNRKISVG

-1222 VVAKILPK
+1222 VVSRILPV
-1230 EDMPFLEDGTP
+1230 EDMPFLENGTP
-1241 LDIVLNPLGVPSR
+1241 IDIILNPLGVPSR

-1265 ARAGKILGLHFETPV
+1265 GLAGKSLGLYFETPV
-1280 FDGATEEEVK
+1280 FDGASEDDVK
-1290 FHMRKAGLPEDGK
+1290 NYMEKSGFPTDGK
-1303 VTLYDGITGQSFSN
+1303 MILYDGMTGERFSN
-1317 KITVGYMYMMK
+1317 KVTVGIMYMMK

-1424 KSLALNIELIRKER
+1424 KSLALNVELLQRKE
-1438 QQTEEAMLKENI
+1438 EAQENLMKENI
-1450 ANIS
+1450 ENIS

>member
-6 RYIDRVSFSKIN
+6 RYIDRISFSKIY
-18 SPIEVP
+18 SPIQVP
-24 NLLEIQKQSY
+24 NLLEIQKRSY

-83 KCGALEGIENA
+83 KCGALEGIQNA
-94 KPFCSHCGTL
+94 KPYCAHCGTL
-104 LSSDTET
+104 LSSDTRS
-111 GVDSVCPEC
+111 GLNSVCPEC
-120 VHKGTVINKTCN
+120 VSKGTVENKTCSQ
-132 LCGDK
+132 CGDK
-137 VRLKLK
+137 VRLKIR

-157 IPLKVVLRLALY
+157 IPLKVTLRLALY
-169 AEDKKGQRVIRDV
+169 AEDKKGQKVIRDV

-219 VYFLPGKSRGE
+219 VYFLPGKARGE
-230 FTAKIIPARGAWIEL
+230 YTAKIIPARGAWIEL

-263 NVTTFL
+263 NITTFL
-269 KALGLCDDIEILKK
+269 KALGLCDDLDILKK
-283 FYTVVSAKVENGVFY
+283 FYTILTAKVENGVFY
-298 FQNSRFLKDN
+298 FQTSRFLKDN
-308 KLTAPVYDKE
+308 RLTAPVLDKD
-318 GHEVLPTGTKL
+318 GKEVLPAGTKL
-329 MIKHIKDLEK
+329 MIKHIRDLEK
-339 LDVQY
+339 MGIQY
-344 LPVDVELFEEMFS
+344 LPVDIELFEDLYS
-357 ISDIEG
+357 ASDIENTIR
-363 VLKVNEQISATQ
+363 VNEMISATQ
-375 IRKLRKM
+375 VRKLKKL
-382 NTDFQVFFPE
+382 NTDFLVFFPE

-416 MTEKVV
+416 LAEKVV
-422 VQSDGESEDRVSK
+422 VQSEAEGEDRVSK

-467 CDPRRYDLSS
+467 CDARRYDLSS

-485 KLGLKKDYNE
+485 KLGLKKDFNE
-495 EIYVLT
+495 DVFVLT
-501 IDDVVEILKYYLR
+501 IDDVIEILKYYLR

-529 HLSNRRIRAV
+529 HLANRRIRAV

-552 RLEKIIRERITNAAD
+552 RLEKIIRERITNASD
-567 ISIMLP
+567 ISVMLP

-658 LTTYAR
+658 LTTFAR

-676 KVEEGR
+676 RVEEGK
-682 VFNYCKILHP
+682 VYNYCKILYP
-692 GASAFQYLELVRE
+692 GASTFKFRELVRE
-705 DKLIEEIKR
+705 DILEDAINKLTEEG
-714 LESEKKELPMYEFHP
+714 KEPPLFQFYP
-729 FYLTAWEEEGWV
+729 FYLTAWEEEGFV

-746 AEADETGKLTQKR
+746 AKLDKEGVLTSKR
-759 VNSRSGSETI
+759 VNARKGSETI
-769 AAEPKDINFIDIS
+769 LADPKEIDYIDIS

-788 VSASL
+788 VSAAL
-793 IPFLAHDDANRALMG
+793 IPFLSHDDANRALMG

-821 EAPIVGT
+821 ETPIVGT
-828 GMEHKLVEDSGI
+828 GMEHKLVQDSGI
-840 VITAKRPGV
+840 VITAQRPGT

-855 ERVIV
+855 DRIII
-860 KADSENKGDFSE
+860 KADTDNKGDFSE

-894 RPLVRP
+894 RPLVKP
-900 GDRVVEGQVLCD
+900 GDHVDEGQVICD

-935 GYNYEDAIILSER
+935 GYNYEDAIVLSER
-948 LVMTS
+948 LVKTA

-981 PGVSESIL
+981 PGVSENIL
-989 RNLDETGIVR
+989 RNLDENGIVR
-999 IGAKVKPGDILVG
+999 IGAKVKPGEILVG

-1051 EGTIID
+1051 EGTVID

-1065 LDKDNRANEID
+1065 LEKDNRALEID
-1076 EIAIAK
+1076 EYTTTK
-1082 LERNFN
+1082 LDRNFN

-1093 LITDKFEKIKNF
+1093 LVNDKYEKIKN
-1105 LRETPLDKD
+1105 LLKEATLERDLHLDDLKFPKGSP
-1114 VHIDD
+1114 IPADD
-1119 QKYPRGTTLDLSEFD
+1119 LDD
-1134 SSQLMDD
+1134 MPMDD
-1141 EFMKKIKKSLTDDQ
+1141 ELLKKIKKCIDEDH
-1155 RRKISDIES
+1155 RKNITDIES
-1164 KASLHIEALKNEKQ
+1164 KAALHIQALKNEKLS
-1178 AKIEQMKKGDEFA
+1178 KIDQMKKGDEFA

-1196 IIKVL
+1196 IIKIL

-1222 VVAKILPK
+1222 VVARILPE

-1265 ARAGKILGLHFETPV
+1265 ARAGKALGLHFETPV
-1280 FDGATEEEVK
+1280 FDGATEEEVTK
-1290 FHMRKAGLPEDGK
+1290 YMHEASLPEDGK
-1303 VTLYDGITGQSFSN
+1303 VNLYDGITGQRFSN
-1317 KITVGYMYMMK
+1317 KVTVGVMYMMK

-1424 KSLALNIELIRKER
+1424 KSLALNVEMIRKEKL
-1438 QQTEEAMLKENI
+1438 TEEVMLKETM
-1450 ANIS
+1450 ANLA

>member
-1 MQKKK
+1 MRKKK
-6 RYIDRVSFSKIN
+6 KYIDRISFSKIE
-18 SPIEVP
+18 SPIEMP
-24 NLLEIQKQSY
+24 NLLEIQKRSY

-44 EKRRNIGIQAAF
+44 EKRKNIGIQAAF

-67 TAILDFDSYS
+67 TAILAFDSYS
-77 LGDWSC
+77 LGDWAC
-83 KCGALEGIENA
+83 KCGALEGIENS
-94 KPFCSHCGTL
+94 KPFCSNCGTL
-104 LSSDTET
+104 LSSDTIT
-111 GVDSVCPEC
+111 GSDSVCPDC
-120 VHKGTVINKTCN
+120 ISKGTVQNKTCK

-137 VRLKLK
+137 VRLKIK
-143 YTPEDCLDKGFDYS
+143 YTPEECLDKGFDYS
-157 IPLKVVLRLALY
+157 IPLKVTLRLALY
-169 AEDKKGQRVIRDV
+169 GEDKKGKKVIRDV

-189 GEIPFITERGTFI
+189 GEIPYITERGTFI
-202 INGTERV
+202 INGTERA

-269 KALGLCDDIEILKK
+269 KAMGLCDDLEILEK
-283 FYTVVSAKVENGVFY
+283 FYTIIPARVKNGTFY
-298 FQNSRFLKDN
+298 FKTSRFLKDN
-308 KLTAPVYDKE
+308 RLTAPVNDADGKE
-318 GHEVLPTGTKL
+318 ILPLGTKL

-339 LDVQY
+339 AGIDF
-344 LPVDVELFEEMFS
+344 LPVDIELFEDLYS
-357 ISDIEG
+357 ASDIEG
-363 VLKVNEQISATQ
+363 IVGTNELISTTQ
-375 IRKLRKM
+375 IKKLRKV
-382 NTDFQVFFPE
+382 DREFSVFFPE
-392 SEEEEFGPMIAY
+392 SDEEEFGSMMAY
-404 TLRKDKKKQDVE
+404 TLRKDKKRQDVE
-416 MTEKVV
+416 ITEKVV
-422 VQSDGESEDRVSK
+422 VQSEEAEDRISK
-435 DQGDAYIEIFKKLR
+435 DQGDAFIEIFKKLR

-467 CDPRRYDLSS
+467 KDTRRYDLSS

-485 KLGLKKDYNE
+485 KLGLKKDFHE
-495 EIYVLT
+495 DVFILT
-501 IDDVVEILKYYLR
+501 IDDTIEILKYYLR
-514 LKYDRTGKMQVDDID
+514 LKYDRSGRMRVDDID
-529 HLSNRRIRAV
+529 HLANRRIRAV

-552 RLEKIIRERITNAAD
+552 RLEKIIRERITNATD
-567 ISIMLP
+567 ISVMLP

-658 LTTYAR
+658 LTTFAR

-676 KVEEGR
+676 KVEDGQ
-682 VFNYCKILHP
+682 VVNYCKIRYP
-692 GASAFQYLELVRE
+692 GATPFEYQQLVRE
-705 DKLIEEIKR
+705 DELIKEIGR
-714 LESEKKELPMYEFHP
+714 IKKEGGELPIFDFYP
-729 FYLTAWEEEGWV
+729 FYLTAWEEEGFV

-746 AEADETGKLTQKR
+746 AKLDENGRFKAKR
-759 VNSRSGSETI
+759 VNARKGSETI
-769 AAEPKDINFIDIS
+769 LSDPKDIDYMDIS

-793 IPFLAHDDANRALMG
+793 IPFLSHDDANRALMG
-808 SNMQRQSVPLVSP
+808 SNMQRQSVPLVNP
-821 EAPIVGT
+821 ETPIVGT

-840 VITAKRPGV
+840 VILARRAGTV
-849 VVNADA
+849 MNADA
-855 ERVIV
+855 ERVII
-860 KADSENKGDFSE
+860 KADSQDNTGDFSE

-894 RPLVRP
+894 KPLVKP
-900 GDRVVEGQVLCD
+900 GDRVEAGQVLCD
-912 GPASNKGELALGRNI
+912 GPASNCGELALGRNI

-935 GYNYEDAIILSER
+935 GYNYEDAIVLSER
-948 LVMTS
+948 LVKNA
-953 AFNSIYIVEETVEA
+953 AFNSIYIVEENIEA

-981 PGVSESIL
+981 PGVSEGIL
-989 RNLDETGIVR
+989 RHLDENGIVR
-999 IGAKVKPGDILVG
+999 IGAKVKPGEILVG

-1051 EGTIID
+1051 EGTVID

-1065 LDKDNRANEID
+1065 LEKDNRALDID
-1076 EIAIAK
+1076 QHIIEK
-1082 LERNFN
+1082 LDRNFN
-1088 DERKI
+1088 DEKKI
-1093 LITDKFEKIKNF
+1093 LILDKFDKIRNLLRNVAIQNAFESDGKKFPAGKPIENGDLENMDETFLKMIKKNIA
-1105 LRETPLDKD
+1105 EEELDK
-1114 VHIDD
+1114 I
-1119 QKYPRGTTLDLSEFD
+1119 LE
-1134 SSQLMDD
+1134 
-1141 EFMKKIKKSLTDDQ
+1141 
-1155 RRKISDIES
+1155 IES
-1164 KASLHIEALKNEKQ
+1164 KSQLHIEALHNEKQ
-1178 AKIEQMKKGDEFA
+1178 AKIEQMRKGDEFA

-1201 VAVNRKVSVG
+1201 IAVNRKVSVG

-1222 VVAKILPK
+1222 VVSRILPV
-1230 EDMPFLEDGTP
+1230 EDMPFMEDGTP
-1241 LDIVLNPLGVPSR
+1241 IDIVLNPLGVPSR

-1265 ARAGKILGLHFETPV
+1265 GMAGKMLGLHFETPV
-1280 FDGATEEEVK
+1280 FDGATEEEVRSY
-1290 FHMRKAGLPEDGK
+1290 MRDAKLPEDGK
-1303 VTLYDGITGQSFSN
+1303 VVLHDGITGEPFSN
-1317 KITVGYMYMMK
+1317 KITVGQMYMMK

-1424 KSLALNIELIRKER
+1424 KSLALNVELIKKDKIG
-1438 QQTEEAMLKENI
+1438 EESVMKENI

>member
-1 MQKKK
+1 MRKKK
-6 RYIDRVSFSKIN
+6 RYIERISFSKIE
-18 SPIEVP
+18 SPIEIP
-24 NLLEIQKQSY
+24 NLLEVQKRSY
-34 RIFLQIDELP
+34 QTFLQIDELP
-44 EKRRNIGIQAAF
+44 EKRENIGIQAAF

-67 TAILDFDSYS
+67 TAILAFDSYS
-77 LGDWSC
+77 LGDWAC
-83 KCGALEGIENA
+83 KCGALEGIENS
-94 KPFCSHCGTL
+94 KPFCTKCGSL
-104 LSSDTET
+104 LSSNVTT
-111 GVDSVCPEC
+111 GSESVCPEC
-120 VHKGTVINKTCN
+120 VSKGTVQNKTCE

-137 VRLKLK
+137 VRLKIK
-143 YTPEDCLDKGFDYS
+143 YSPEECLDKGFDYS
-157 IPLKVVLRLALY
+157 IPLKVTLRLALY
-169 AEDKKGQRVIRDV
+169 GEDKKGKKTIRDV

-189 GEIPFITERGTFI
+189 GEIPYITDRGTFI
-202 INGTERV
+202 INGTERA

-230 FTAKIIPARGAWIEL
+230 YTAKIIPARGAWIEL

-254 RLDKKTKRI
+254 RLDKKAKRI

-269 KALGLCDDIEILKK
+269 KALGLADDFEILEK
-283 FYTVVSAKVENGVFY
+283 FYTIVPARVENGIFY
-298 FQNSRFLKDN
+298 FKTSRFLKDN
-308 KLTAPVYDKE
+308 RLTAPIYDADGNE
-318 GHEVLPTGTKL
+318 ILPQGTKL

-339 LDVQY
+339 VGIEY
-344 LPVDVELFEEMFS
+344 LPVDVELFEDLYS
-357 ISDIEG
+357 ASDIENI
-363 VLKVNEQISATQ
+363 VSVNELISTTQ
-375 IRKLRKM
+375 IKKLRKK
-382 NTDFQVFFPE
+382 NIEFSVFFPE

-416 MTEKVV
+416 ITEKVV
-422 VQSDGESEDRVSK
+422 VQSEEAEDKVSK
-435 DQGDAYIEIFKKLR
+435 DQGDAFIEVFKKLR

-467 CDPRRYDLSS
+467 KDSRRYDLSS

-485 KLGLKKDYNE
+485 KLSLKEDFNE
-495 EIYVLT
+495 NVYILT
-501 IDDVVEILKYYLR
+501 IDDIIEILKYYLK
-514 LKYDRTGKMQVDDID
+514 LKYDRSGKMSVDDID
-529 HLSNRRIRAV
+529 HLANRRIRAV

-552 RLEKIIRERITNAAD
+552 RLEKIIRERITNATD
-567 ISIMLP
+567 ISVMLP

-676 KVEEGR
+676 KVENGK
-682 VFNYCKILHP
+682 VVNYCDVRYP
-692 GASAFQYLELVRE
+692 GNSKFKYRELVRE
-705 DKLIEEIKR
+705 DDILREIER
-714 LESEKKELPMYEFHP
+714 LKKEGGEFPIFDYHP
-729 FYLTAWEEEGWV
+729 FYLTAWEEEEYV

-746 AEADETGKLTQKR
+746 AKLDEKGRFSSKR
-759 VNSRSGSETI
+759 VNSRKGSETVL
-769 AAEPKDINFIDIS
+769 ADPKDINYIDIS

-793 IPFLAHDDANRALMG
+793 IPFLSHDDANRALMG
-808 SNMQRQSVPLVSP
+808 SNMQRQSVPLVAP

-840 VITAKRPGV
+840 VLVARRSGTV
-849 VVNADA
+849 MNADA
-855 ERVIV
+855 ERIIV
-860 KADSENKGDFSE
+860 RADSGDNRGDFSE

-894 RPLVRP
+894 KPLVKP
-900 GDRVVEGQVLCD
+900 GDWVEEGQVLCD
-912 GPASNKGELALGRNI
+912 GPASDRGELALGRNI
-927 LAAFMPWR
+927 LAGFMPWR
-935 GYNYEDAIILSER
+935 GYNYEDAIVLSER
-948 LVMTS
+948 LVKN
-953 AFNSIYIVEETVEA
+953 AVFNSIYIVEEAVEA

-981 PGVSESIL
+981 PGVSEAIL
-989 RNLDETGIVR
+989 RHLDENGIVR
-999 IGAKVKPGDILVG
+999 IGAKVKPGEILVG

-1051 EGTIID
+1051 EGTVID

-1065 LDKDNRANEID
+1065 LEKDARALEID
-1076 EIAIAK
+1076 EHTISK
-1082 LERNFN
+1082 LDRNFN
-1088 DERKI
+1088 DEKKI
-1093 LITDKFEKIKNF
+1093 LIDDKYEKIKNF
-1105 LRETPLDKD
+1105 LKQVVILKDFEYEGVKIAGRKPIPINEIEKLDEKF
-1114 VHIDD
+1114 
-1119 QKYPRGTTLDLSEFD
+1119 L
-1134 SSQLMDD
+1134 
-1141 EFMKKIKKSLTDDQ
+1141 KKINKN
-1155 RRKISDIES
+1155 ISEADLDEILEIES
-1164 KASLHIEALKNEKQ
+1164 KSQLHIEALHNEKQ

-1201 VAVNRKVSVG
+1201 VAVNRKISVG

-1222 VVAKILPK
+1222 VVAKILPV
-1230 EDMPFLEDGTP
+1230 EDMPFMENGTP

-1265 ARAGKILGLHFETPV
+1265 GMAGKLLNVHFETPV
-1280 FDGATEEEVK
+1280 FDGASEEEVK
-1290 FHMRKAGLPEDGK
+1290 YYMRKAGLPEDGK
-1303 VTLYDGITGQSFSN
+1303 VTLYDGITGEPYSN
-1317 KITVGYMYMMK
+1317 KVTVGYMYMMK

-1409 NPGLPESFNVLIKEL
+1409 NPGLPESFNVLVKEL
-1424 KSLALNIELIRKER
+1424 KSLALNVELLKKEKAV
-1438 QQTEEAMLKENI
+1438 EEIMIKENI
-1450 ANIS
+1450 ASIS

>member
-1 MQKKK
+1 MQKKN
-6 RYIDRVSFSKIN
+6 RYIDRKSFARIE
-18 SPIEVP
+18 SPIDIP
-24 NLLEIQKQSY
+24 NLLEIQKRSY

-44 EKRRNIGIQAAF
+44 EKRKNIGIQAAF

-67 TAILDFDSYS
+67 TAILAFDSYS

-83 KCGALEGIENA
+83 KCGHLEGIENS
-94 KPFCSHCGTL
+94 KPFCSNCGTL
-104 LSSDTET
+104 LSSDIIT
-111 GVDSVCPEC
+111 GSDSVCPEC
-120 VHKGTVINKTCN
+120 VSKGTVQNKTCP

-137 VRLKLK
+137 VRLKIK
-143 YTPEDCLDKGFDYS
+143 YSPEECLDKGFDYS
-157 IPLKVVLRLALY
+157 IPLKVTLRLALY
-169 AEDKKGQRVIRDV
+169 GEDKKGKKVIRDV

-189 GEIPFITERGTFI
+189 GEVPFITDRGTFI
-202 INGTERV
+202 INGTERA

-219 VYFLPGKSRGE
+219 AYFLPGKSRGE
-230 FTAKIIPARGAWIEL
+230 YSCKIIPARGAWIEL

-254 RLDKKTKRI
+254 RLDKKTKRVNI
-263 NVTTFL
+263 TTFL
-269 KALGLCDDIEILKK
+269 KAMGLADDLEILKR
-283 FYTVVSAKVENGVFY
+283 FYHIFPARVENGIFY
-298 FQNSRFLKDN
+298 FKTSRFLKDT
-308 KLTAPVYDKE
+308 KLTAAVCDKDGNE
-318 GHEVLPTGTKL
+318 ILPQNTKL

-339 LDVQY
+339 LGIEF
-344 LPVDVELFEEMFS
+344 LPVDIELFEDLFS
-357 ISDIEG
+357 ACDIEG
-363 VLKVNEQISATQ
+363 IMGINDAIGATQ
-375 IRKLRKM
+375 IKKLRKQ
-382 NTDFQVFFPE
+382 NTQFEVFFPE
-392 SEEEEFGPMIAY
+392 SVEEEFGPMIAF
-404 TLRKDKKKQDVE
+404 TLRKDKKKSDVE
-416 MTEKVV
+416 ISEKVV
-422 VQSDGESEDRVSK
+422 VQSESEGEERVSK
-435 DQGDAYIEIFKKLR
+435 DQGDAFIEVFKKLR

-467 CDPRRYDLSS
+467 KDPRRYDLSS

-485 KLGLKKDYNE
+485 KLGLKKDFNE

-501 IDDVVEILKYYLR
+501 IDDIIEILKYYLR
-514 LKYDRTGKMQVDDID
+514 LKYDRSGKMTVDDID
-529 HLSNRRIRAV
+529 HLANRRIRAV

-552 RLEKIIRERITNAAD
+552 RLEKIIRERITNASD

-658 LTTYAR
+658 LTTFAR

-676 KVEEGR
+676 KVEDGR
-682 VFNYCKILHP
+682 VVNYCKIRYS
-692 GASAFQYLELVRE
+692 GASTFEFRQLVKE
-705 DKLIEEIKR
+705 DDIEAEVER
-714 LESEKKELPMYEFHP
+714 LKKEGKEPPIFEYFP
-729 FYLTAWEEEGWV
+729 FYLTAWEEEGFV

-746 AEADETGKLTQKR
+746 AKLDENGQFLSKR
-759 VNSRSGSETI
+759 VNSRKGSETI
-769 AAEPKDINFIDIS
+769 LADPNEIDFIDIS

-793 IPFLAHDDANRALMG
+793 IPFLSHDDANRALMG
-808 SNMQRQSVPLVSP
+808 SNMQRQSVPLVAP

-828 GMEHKLVEDSGI
+828 GMEHRLVEDSGI
-840 VITAKRPGV
+840 VICAKRAGTV
-849 VVNADA
+849 MNADA
-855 ERVIV
+855 ERIIV
-860 KADSENKGDFSE
+860 KSDTEGNKGDFSE
-872 IGADLYELKKFRR
+872 ISADLYELKKFRR

-894 RPLVRP
+894 KPLVKP
-900 GDRVVEGQVLCD
+900 GDRVEIGQVLCD
-912 GPASNKGELALGRNI
+912 GPASKSGELALGRNI

-935 GYNYEDAIILSER
+935 GYNYEDAIVLSER
-948 LVMTS
+948 LVKTA
-953 AFNSIYIVEETVEA
+953 AFNSIYIVEEYVEA

-981 PGVSESIL
+981 PGVSEQIL
-989 RNLDETGIVR
+989 RHLDENGIVR
-999 IGAKVKPGDILVG
+999 IGAKVKPGEILVG

-1051 EGTIID
+1051 EGTVIN

-1065 LDKDNRANEID
+1065 LSKDNRALDID
-1076 EIAIAK
+1076 DQVIDK
-1082 LERNFN
+1082 MERNFK
-1088 DERKI
+1088 DEKKI
-1093 LITDKFEKIKNF
+1093 LLEDKFDKIKNL
-1105 LRETPLDKD
+1105 LRHVKIASSFEYNGIEIKENEIMTDEEIDNVNIEYLAEIKRNVSKENLDEIIE
-1114 VHIDD
+1114 V
-1119 QKYPRGTTLDLSEFD
+1119 
-1134 SSQLMDD
+1134 
-1141 EFMKKIKKSLTDDQ
+1141 
-1155 RRKISDIES
+1155 ES
-1164 KASLHIEALKNEKQ
+1164 KSRLHIEALHNEMQ
-1178 AKIEQMKKGDEFA
+1178 EKIEQMKKGDEFA

-1201 VAVNRKVSVG
+1201 IAVNRRVSVG

-1222 VVAKILPK
+1222 VVARILPV
-1230 EDMPFLEDGTP
+1230 EDMPFMEDGTP
-1241 LDIVLNPLGVPSR
+1241 LDIILNPLGVPSR

-1265 ARAGKILGLHFETPV
+1265 GMAGKILGLHFETPV
-1280 FDGATEEEVK
+1280 FDGASEKDVQFYME
-1290 FHMRKAGLPEDGK
+1290 KAGLPDDGK
-1303 VTLYDGITGQSFSN
+1303 VKLYDGITGDPFSN
-1317 KITVGYMYMMK
+1317 KITVGLMYMMK

-1424 KSLALNIELIRKER
+1424 KSLALNVELIKKEKVID
-1438 QQTEEAMLKENI
+1438 EAMAKENL

>member
-1 MQKKK
+1 MQKK
-6 RYIDRVSFSKIN
+6 RYIDRISFSRIS

-24 NLLEIQKQSY
+24 DLLEIQKRSY
-34 RIFLQIDELP
+34 RTFLQIDELP

-67 TAILDFDSYS
+67 TAILDFASYS

-94 KPFCSHCGTL
+94 KPYCTHCGTL
-104 LSSDTET
+104 LSSEIKSD
-111 GVDSVCPEC
+111 GDSVCPEC
-120 VHKGTVINKTCN
+120 VSKGTVENKTCAQ
-132 LCGDK
+132 CGDK
-137 VRLKLK
+137 VRLKIR
-143 YTPEDCLDKGFDYS
+143 YTPEECLDKGFDYS
-157 IPLKVVLRLALY
+157 IPLKVTLRLALY
-169 AEDKKGQRVIRDV
+169 AEDKKGQKVIRDV

-189 GEIPFITERGTFI
+189 GEIPYITERATFI

-219 VYFLPGKSRGE
+219 VYFLPGKARGE
-230 FTAKIIPARGAWIEL
+230 YTAKIIPARGAWIEL
-245 EEKLNLLQV
+245 EEKLNMLQI

-269 KALGLCDDIEILKK
+269 KAMGLSDDLEILKK
-283 FYTVVSAKVENGVFY
+283 FYTITSARVENGVFY
-298 FQNSRFLKDN
+298 FQTSRFLKDSR
-308 KLTAPVYDKE
+308 LTSSVYDKDGNE
-318 GHEVLPTGTKL
+318 ILPGGTKL

-339 LDVQY
+339 MDIQY
-344 LPVDVELFEEMFS
+344 IPVDIELFEDLYSASE
-357 ISDIEG
+357 IPGI
-363 VLKVNEQISATQ
+363 LRTNELISATQ
-375 IRKLRKM
+375 IRKLRKL
-382 NTDFQVFFPE
+382 NTEFLVFFPE
-392 SEEEEFGPMIAY
+392 SDEEEFGPMIAF
-404 TLRKDKKKQDVE
+404 TLRKDKKKQDIE
-416 MTEKVV
+416 IADKVV
-422 VQSDGESEDRVSK
+422 VQSEEGEDRVSK
-435 DQGDAYIEIFKKLR
+435 DQGDAFIEIFKKLR

-457 GSKKF
+457 GSRKF

-467 CDPRRYDLSS
+467 CDSRRYDLSS

-485 KLGLKKDYNE
+485 KLGLKKDFNE
-495 EIYVLT
+495 DTYTLT

-552 RLEKIIRERITNAAD
+552 RLEKIIRERITNATD
-567 ISIMLP
+567 ISVMLP

-676 KVEEGR
+676 KVERGK
-682 VFNYCKILHP
+682 VYNYCRVLYP
-692 GASAFQYLELVRE
+692 GGSKFKYRDLVRE
-705 DKLIEEIKR
+705 DRLLEEIER
-714 LESEKKELPMYEFHP
+714 LKAGNKEIPVYEYHP
-729 FYLTAWEEEGWV
+729 FYLTAWEEEGYI

-746 AEADETGKLTQKR
+746 AKLDKEGVLISRR
-759 VNSRSGSETI
+759 VNARKGSETI
-769 AAEPKDINFIDIS
+769 LADSQDVEHIDIS
-782 PRQIVS
+782 PKQIVS

-793 IPFLAHDDANRALMG
+793 IPFLSHDDANRALMG
-808 SNMQRQSVPLVSP
+808 SNMQRQSVPLVCP
-821 EAPIVGT
+821 EAPVVGT
-828 GMEHKLVEDSGI
+828 GMEHKLVQDSGI
-840 VITAKRPGV
+840 VVKARRPGV

-855 ERVIV
+855 ERIIV
-860 KADSENKGDFSE
+860 KADTDNKGDFSE

-894 RPLVRP
+894 RPLVKP
-900 GDRVVEGQVLCD
+900 GDRVEIDQVLCD
-912 GPASNKGELALGRNI
+912 GPASDRGELALGRNI
-927 LAAFMPWR
+927 LAAFLPWR
-935 GYNYEDAIILSER
+935 GYNYEDAIVINER
-948 LVMTS
+948 LVKNS

-981 PGVSESIL
+981 PGVSEGIL
-989 RNLDETGIVR
+989 RNLDENGIVR

-1051 EGTIID
+1051 EGTVID

-1065 LDKDNRANEID
+1065 LEKDDRALEID
-1076 EIAIAK
+1076 EFAISK

-1088 DERKI
+1088 DEKKI
-1093 LITDKFEKIKNF
+1093 LIDDKFEKVKN
-1105 LRETPLDKD
+1105 LLKEITLEKDLHLDGRK
-1114 VHIDD
+1114 VLKGASIPAEEIDAME
-1119 QKYPRGTTLDLSEFD
+1119 LN
-1134 SSQLMDD
+1134 D
-1141 EFMKKIKKSLTDDQ
+1141 ELAKKIKKSLSEEH
-1155 RRKISDIES
+1155 RNYVSDIES
-1164 KASLHIEALKNEKQ
+1164 KAALHIEALKNEKQ
-1178 AKIEQMKKGDEFA
+1178 EKIEHMKKGDEFA

-1222 VVAKILPK
+1222 VVAKILPE
-1230 EDMPFLEDGTP
+1230 EDMPFLENGTP
-1241 LDIVLNPLGVPSR
+1241 VDIILNPLGVPSR
-1254 MNVGQIYELIL
+1254 MNVGQIYELL
-1265 ARAGKILGLHFETPV
+1265 LGWAGKILGFYFETPV
-1280 FDGATEEEVK
+1280 FDGAAEDEVE
-1290 FHMRKAGLPEDGK
+1290 FYMQKAGLPVDAK
-1303 VTLYDGITGQSFSN
+1303 VVLYDGITGERFSN
-1317 KITVGYMYMMK
+1317 KVTVGLMYMMK

-1368 VWAFEAYGAAYLLQE
+1368 VWAFEAYGAAFLLQE

-1409 NPGLPESFNVLIKEL
+1409 NPGLPESFNVLVKEL
-1424 KSLALNIELIRKER
+1424 KSLALNIELIRKEKYS
-1438 QQTEEAMLKENI
+1438 EEAILKESI

>member
-6 RYIDRVSFSKIN
+6 YIERINFSKIK
-18 SPIEVP
+18 SPVEIP
-24 NLLEIQKQSY
+24 NLLEIQNKSY
-34 RIFLQIDELP
+34 KTFLQIDELP
-44 EKRRNIGIQAAF
+44 EKRKNIGIQAAF

-77 LGDWSC
+77 LGDWAC
-83 KCGALEGIENA
+83 KCGALQGIENS
-94 KPFCSHCGTL
+94 KPFCTNCGTL
-104 LSSDTET
+104 LSSDVQTDQ
-111 GVDSVCPEC
+111 DSVCPDC
-120 VHKGTVINKTCN
+120 VSKGTVKNKTCSQ
-132 LCGDK
+132 CGDK
-137 VRLKLK
+137 VRLKIK
-143 YTPEDCLDKGFDYS
+143 YSPEESLDKGFDYS
-157 IPLKVVLRLALY
+157 IPLKVTLRLALY
-169 AEDKKGQRVIRDV
+169 GEDKKGKRIIRDV

-189 GEIPFITERGTFI
+189 GEIPYITDRGTFI
-202 INGTERV
+202 INGTERA

-263 NVTTFL
+263 NITTFL
-269 KALGLCDDIEILKK
+269 KAMGVADDFDILNK
-283 FYTVVSAKVENGVFY
+283 FYTIIPAHVKNGTFY
-298 FQNSRFLKDN
+298 FKTSRFLKDT
-308 KLTAPVYDKE
+308 KLTAPVLDKKGKE
-318 GHEVLPTGTKL
+318 ILPLGTKL
-329 MIKHIKDLEK
+329 MIKHLKDLEK
-339 LDVQY
+339 SGVEF
-344 LPVDVELFEEMFS
+344 LP
-357 ISDIEG
+357 IDIELLEDLYSASEVENIVG
-363 VLKVNEQISATQ
+363 VNEMISTTQ
-375 IRKLRKM
+375 IKKLKKLDR
-382 NTDFQVFFPE
+382 DFLVFFPE
-392 SEEEEFGPMIAY
+392 SDEEEFGPMIAY

-416 MTEKVV
+416 ITEKVV
-422 VQSDGESEDRVSK
+422 VQSENEDEDRVSK
-435 DQGDAYIEIFKKLR
+435 DQGDAFIEIFKKLR

-462 FENMM
+462 FENMIK
-467 CDPRRYDLSS
+467 DERRYDLSS

-485 KLGLKKDYNE
+485 KLGRKKDFNE
-495 EIYVLT
+495 NVFILT
-501 IDDVVEILKYYLR
+501 IDDVIEILKYYLR
-514 LKYDRTGKMQVDDID
+514 LKFDRSGKMSVDDID
-529 HLSNRRIRAV
+529 HLANRRIRAV

-552 RLEKIIRERITNAAD
+552 RLEKIIRERITNATD
-567 ISIMLP
+567 ISVMLP

-658 LTTYAR
+658 LTTFAR
-664 VNDYGFI
+664 VNEYGFI

-676 KVEEGR
+676 KVENGQ
-682 VFNYCKILHP
+682 VVNYCEIRYP
-692 GASAFQYLELVRE
+692 GDSKFSYLQLVRE
-705 DKLIEEIKR
+705 DEIVKEMER
-714 LESEKKELPMYEFHP
+714 LKKEKKEQMIYEYHP
-729 FYLTAWEEEGWV
+729 FYLTAWEEEEFV

-746 AEADETGKLTQKR
+746 AKLDENNRFTAKR
-759 VNSRSGSETI
+759 VNSRRGSDTI
-769 AAEPKDINFIDIS
+769 LADPKDIDYIDIS

-793 IPFLAHDDANRALMG
+793 IPFLSHDDANRALMG

-828 GMEHKLVEDSGI
+828 GMESKLVEDSGI
-840 VITAKRPGV
+840 VVLAKRAGTV
-849 VVNADA
+849 INADA
-855 ERVIV
+855 ERIIIQT
-860 KADSENKGDFSE
+860 DSGNDSGDFSE
-872 IGADLYELKKFRR
+872 VGADLYELKKFRR

-894 RPLVRP
+894 KPLVKP
-900 GDRVVEGQVLCD
+900 GDKVVQGQVLCD
-912 GPASNKGELALGRNI
+912 GPASDRGELALGRNI
-927 LAAFMPWR
+927 LAGFMPWR
-935 GYNYEDAIILSER
+935 GYNYEDAIVLSER
-948 LVMTS
+948 LVKNA
-953 AFNSIYIVEETVEA
+953 AFNSIYIVEESIEA

-981 PGVSESIL
+981 PGVSENIL
-989 RNLDETGIVR
+989 RHLDINGIVR
-999 IGAKVKPGDILVG
+999 IGAKVKPGEILVG

-1051 EGTIID
+1051 EGTVID
-1057 VKIFTRRG
+1057 VKIFTRLG
-1065 LDKDNRANEID
+1065 LEKDNRAIEID
-1076 EIAIAK
+1076 VNTIDK
-1082 LERNFN
+1082 MDRNFN
-1088 DERKI
+1088 DEKKI
-1093 LITDKFEKIKNF
+1093 LINDKFEKIRNA
-1105 LRETPLDKD
+1105 LKD
-1114 VHIDD
+1114 VKLKSSFKYESK
-1119 QKYPRGTTLDLSEFD
+1119 KYPSGKPIPEEDLDMLDGKFLKEIKARIA
-1134 SSQLMDD
+1134 DD
-1141 EFMKKIKKSLTDDQ
+1141 DLKKITE
-1155 RRKISDIES
+1155 IES
-1164 KASLHIEALKNEKQ
+1164 KSQLHIDSLHNEEQ

-1201 VAVNRKVSVG
+1201 IAVNRKVSVG

-1222 VVAKILPK
+1222 VVAKILPE
-1230 EDMPFLEDGTP
+1230 EDMPFMEDGTP
-1241 LDIVLNPLGVPSR
+1241 LDIILNPLGVPSR

-1265 ARAGKILGLHFETPV
+1265 AMAGKLLRLHFETPV
-1280 FDGATEEEVK
+1280 FDGASEDEVK
-1290 FHMRKAGLPEDGK
+1290 FYMREAGLPEDGK
-1303 VTLYDGITGQSFSN
+1303 VKLYDGITGELFSN
-1317 KITVGYMYMMK
+1317 KVTVGYMYMMK

-1388 SDNISGRNEI
+1388 SDNINGRNEI

-1409 NPGLPESFNVLIKEL
+1409 NPGLPESFNVLIMEL
-1424 KSLALNIELIRKER
+1424 KSLALNIELIRKEKP
-1438 QQTEEAMLKENI
+1438 EKDVVIKENI

>member
-1 MQKKK
+1 M
-6 RYIDRVSFSKIN
+6 
-18 SPIEVP
+18 
-24 NLLEIQKQSY
+24 
-34 RIFLQIDELP
+34 FLQIDELV
-44 EKRRNIGIQAAF
+44 EKRKNIGIQAAF

-77 LGDWSC
+77 LGDWLC

-94 KPFCSHCGTL
+94 KPFCTHCGTL
-104 LSSDTET
+104 LSSEVSTDL
-111 GVDSVCPEC
+111 DSVCPEC
-120 VHKGTVINKTCN
+120 HEKGTVENKTCSQ
-132 LCGDK
+132 CGDK
-137 VRLKLK
+137 VRLKIK
-143 YTPEDCLDKGFDYS
+143 YTPEECLDKGFDYS
-157 IPLKVVLRLALY
+157 IPLKVTLRLALY
-169 AEDKKGQRVIRDV
+169 AEDKKGQKVIRDV

-219 VYFLPGKSRGE
+219 VYFLPGKARGE
-230 FTAKIIPARGAWIEL
+230 YTAKIIPARGAWIEL
-245 EEKLNLLQV
+245 EEKLNMLQV

-269 KALGLCDDIEILKK
+269 KALGLSDDLEILKR
-283 FYTVVSAKVENGVFY
+283 FYSVVTAKVENGVFY
-298 FQNSRFLKDN
+298 FQTSRFLKDN
-308 KLTAPVYDKE
+308 RLTAAIYDKNGSE
-318 GHEVLPTGTKL
+318 ILPTGTKL

-339 LDVQY
+339 MDVKF
-344 LPVDVELFEEMFS
+344 LPVDIELFEDLYS
-357 ISDIEG
+357 ASDIEG
-363 VLKVNEQISATQ
+363 ILKVNEPISATQ
-375 IRKLRKM
+375 IKKLKKM
-382 NTDFQVFFPE
+382 NTEFMVFFPE
-392 SEEEEFGPMIAY
+392 SDEEEFGPMVAH
-404 TLRKDKKKQDVE
+404 TLRKDKKKQDAE
-416 MTEKVV
+416 MADKVV
-422 VQSDGESEDRVSK
+422 VQSDSEVDDRVAK
-435 DQGDAYIEIFKKLR
+435 DQGDAFIEIFKKLR

-457 GSKKF
+457 GSRKF

-467 CDPRRYDLSS
+467 CDSRRYDLSS

-485 KLGLKKDYNE
+485 KLGMKKDFNE
-495 EIYVLT
+495 DIFTLT
-501 IDDVVEILKYYLR
+501 IDDVIEILKYYFR
-514 LKYDRTGKMQVDDID
+514 LKYDRTGRMQVDDID
-529 HLSNRRIRAV
+529 HLANRRIRAV

-552 RLEKIIRERITNAAD
+552 RLEKIIRERITNAPD
-567 ISIMLP
+567 ISVMLP

-632 DVHSSHY
+632 DVHTSHY

-658 LTTYAR
+658 LTTFAR
-664 VNDYGFI
+664 VNDFGFI

-676 KVEEGR
+676 KVEDGR
-682 VFNYCKILHP
+682 VFNYCKVLYP
-692 GASAFQYLELVRE
+692 GDSSYKYEELVRE
-705 DKLIEEIKR
+705 DHLDDEIKL
-714 LESEKKELPMYEFHP
+714 LEAKKKEIPLFEYHP
-729 FYLTAWEEEGWV
+729 FYLTAWEEEGFV

-746 AEADETGKLTQKR
+746 AQLDENNVLISKR
-759 VNSRSGSETI
+759 VNARKGNETI
-769 AAEPKDINFIDIS
+769 LADPKEINYIDIS
-782 PRQIVS
+782 PKQIVS

-808 SNMQRQSVPLVSP
+808 SNMQRQSVPLVCP
-821 EAPIVGT
+821 ETPFVGT
-828 GMEHKLVEDSGI
+828 GMEYKLVRDSGI
-840 VITAKRPGV
+840 VVTARRAGF

-860 KADSENKGDFSE
+860 KADSDNKGDFSE

-885 SNQNTLINQ
+885 SNQNTLVNQ
-894 RPLVRP
+894 RPLVKP
-900 GDRVVEGQVLCD
+900 GDRVEVGQILCD
-912 GPASNKGELALGRNI
+912 GPASDRGELALGRNI

-935 GYNYEDAIILSER
+935 GYNYEDAIILSEK
-948 LVMTS
+948 LVMNS
-953 AFNSIYIVEETVEA
+953 AFNSIYIVEEMVEA

-981 PGVSESIL
+981 PGVSENIL
-989 RNLDETGIVR
+989 RNLDENGIAR

-1065 LDKDNRANEID
+1065 LDKDNRAVQID
-1076 EIAIAK
+1076 EMTIAK
-1082 LERNFN
+1082 LERNFA
-1088 DERKI
+1088 DEKKI
-1093 LITDKFEKIKNF
+1093 LINDKFEKIRNLLKEIPMERDLHLDEIKV
-1105 LRETPLDKD
+1105 LRENIIPTEELKNLF
-1114 VHIDD
+1114 
-1119 QKYPRGTTLDLSEFD
+1119 T
-1134 SSQLMDD
+1134 DD
-1141 EFMKKIKKSLTDDQ
+1141 EFLKKVKKSISDDHKRQ
-1155 RRKISDIES
+1155 ISDIES

-1201 VAVNRKVSVG
+1201 IAVNRKVSVG

-1222 VVAKILPK
+1222 VVAKILPQ

-1241 LDIVLNPLGVPSR
+1241 IEIVLNPLGVPSR
-1254 MNVGQIYELIL
+1254 MNVGQIYELML
-1265 ARAGKILGLHFETPV
+1265 ARVGKILGCHFETPV
-1280 FDGATEEEVK
+1280 FDGASEEEVK
-1290 FHMRKAGLPEDGK
+1290 MYMRKAGLPDDGK
-1303 VTLYDGITGQSFSN
+1303 VLLYDGITGEKFSN

-1424 KSLALNIELIRKER
+1424 KSLALNVELIRKEKV
-1438 QQTEEAMLKENI
+1438 TEESLAKENI
-1450 ANIS
+1450 ASIS

>member
-1 MQKKK
+1 MHKKK
-6 RYIDRVSFSKIN
+6 KYIDRINFSKIQ
-18 SPIEVP
+18 SPTEIP
-24 NLLEIQKQSY
+24 DLLEIQKRSY
-34 RIFLQIDELP
+34 RTFLQIDELP
-44 EKRRNIGIQAAF
+44 EKRKNIGIQAAF

-67 TAILDFDSYS
+67 TAILAFDSYS

-83 KCGALEGIENA
+83 KCSALEGIENS
-94 KPFCSHCGTL
+94 KPYCTHCGTL
-104 LSSDTET
+104 LSSDVAT
-111 GVDSVCPEC
+111 GSDSVCPDC
-120 VHKGTVINKTCN
+120 VSKGTVKNKTCSQ
-132 LCGDK
+132 CGDK
-137 VRLKLK
+137 VRLKIK
-143 YTPEDCLDKGFDYS
+143 YTPEECLDKGFDYS
-157 IPLKVVLRLALY
+157 IPLKVTLRLALY
-169 AEDKKGQRVIRDV
+169 GEDKKGKKVIRDV

-219 VYFLPGKSRGE
+219 VYFLPGKARGE
-230 FTAKIIPARGAWIEL
+230 YSAKIIPARGAWIEL

-269 KALGLCDDIEILKK
+269 KAMGLSDDLEILKK
-283 FYTVVSAKVENGVFY
+283 FYHIVPGRVENGIFY
-298 FQNSRFLKDN
+298 FRTSRLLKDS
-308 KLTAPVYDKE
+308 KLTAAVFDSE
-318 GHEVLPTGTKL
+318 GNEFLPAGSKL

-339 LDVQY
+339 MGIDF
-344 LPVDVELFEEMFS
+344 LPVDIELLEDMYS
-357 ISDIEG
+357 ASDIENVVG
-363 VLKVNEQISATQ
+363 VNESIGATQ
-375 IRKLRKM
+375 IKKLRKL
-382 NTDFQVFFPE
+382 NTELAIFFPE

-404 TLRKDKKKQDVE
+404 TLRKDKKRQDVE
-416 MTEKVV
+416 ISEKVV
-422 VQSDGESEDRVSK
+422 VQSEAEEDGERVSK
-435 DQGDAYIEIFKKLR
+435 DQGDAFIEIFKKLR

-462 FENMM
+462 FENMLK
-467 CDPRRYDLSS
+467 DSRRYDLSS

-485 KLGLKKDYNE
+485 KLGVKKEQHE
-495 EIYVLT
+495 ENYVLT
-501 IDDVVEILKYYLR
+501 IDDVTEILRYYLR
-514 LKYDRTGKMQVDDID
+514 LKYDRVGKMSIDDID
-529 HLSNRRIRAV
+529 HLANRRIRAV

-567 ISIMLP
+567 ISVMLP

-658 LTTYAR
+658 LTTFAR

-676 KVEEGR
+676 KVEDGR
-682 VFNYCKILHP
+682 VINYCKIRYP
-692 GASAFQYLELVRE
+692 GATSFQFEDLVRE
-705 DKLIEEIKR
+705 DELIGAIEALQKEG
-714 LESEKKELPMYEFHP
+714 KELPIFNYHS
-729 FYLTAWEEEGWV
+729 FYLTAWEEEGFV

-746 AEADETGKLTQKR
+746 AKLDEKGYFTAKR
-759 VNSRSGSETI
+759 VNSRKGSETI
-769 AAEPKDINFIDIS
+769 LADPKEINYIDIS

-793 IPFLAHDDANRALMG
+793 IPFLSHDDANRALMG
-808 SNMQRQSVPLVSP
+808 SNMQRQSVPLVNP

-840 VITAKRPGV
+840 VVTATRTGTV
-849 VVNADA
+849 VKADA
-855 ERVIV
+855 ERIII
-860 KADSENKGDFSE
+860 KADSEDNTGDFSE

-894 RPLVRP
+894 KPLVRP
-900 GDRVVEGQVLCD
+900 GDRVEAGQVLCD
-912 GPASNKGELALGRNI
+912 GPASERGELALGRNI

-935 GYNYEDAIILSER
+935 GYNYEDAIVLSER
-948 LVMTS
+948 LVKT
-953 AFNSIYIVEETVEA
+953 ATFNSIYIVEESVEA

-981 PGVSESIL
+981 PGVSEQVL
-989 RNLDETGIVR
+989 RHLDDNGIVR

-1051 EGTIID
+1051 EGTVID

-1065 LDKDNRANEID
+1065 LDKDNRAMDID
-1076 EIAIAK
+1076 DHITQK
-1082 LERNFN
+1082 WDRNFN
-1088 DERKI
+1088 DERRI
-1093 LITDKFEKIKNF
+1093 LIDDKYDKIKNY
-1105 LRETPLDKD
+1105 LKR
-1114 VHIDD
+1114 IDLESEIEID
-1119 QKYPRGTTLDLSEFD
+1119 GTTYAAGQPLPAEVLAEINEKYLKLIVKHLPRDAQE
-1134 SSQLMDD
+1134 
-1141 EFMKKIKKSLTDDQ
+1141 KVK
-1155 RRKISDIES
+1155 DIES
-1164 KASLHIEALKNEKQ
+1164 KALLHIDALHNEKQ
-1178 AKIEQMKKGDEFA
+1178 GKIEQMKKGDEFA

-1201 VAVNRKVSVG
+1201 IAVNRKISVG

-1222 VVAKILPK
+1222 VVSRILPV
-1230 EDMPFLEDGTP
+1230 EDMPFMEDGTP
-1241 LDIVLNPLGVPSR
+1241 LDIILNPLGVPSR

-1265 ARAGKILGLHFETPV
+1265 GMAGKILGVEFETPV

-1290 FHMRKAGLPEDGK
+1290 RYMRDASLPEDGK
-1303 VTLYDGITGQSFSN
+1303 VKLYDGITGQPFTN
-1317 KITVGYMYMMK
+1317 KITVGVMYMMK

-1368 VWAFEAYGAAYLLQE
+1368 VWAFEAYGAAHLLQE

-1398 YSAIVKGTMDF
+1398 YSAIVKGTMEF
-1409 NPGLPESFNVLIKEL
+1409 NPGLPESFNVLVKEL
-1424 KSLALNIELIRKER
+1424 KSLALNVELITKHKE
-1438 QQTEEAMLKENI
+1438 TEEAVIKENI

>member
-1 MQKKK
+1 MQKKNNYVN
-6 RYIDRVSFSKIN
+6 RISFSKID
-18 SPIEVP
+18 SPIDIP
-24 NLLEIQKQSY
+24 DLLEIQKRSY
-34 RIFLQIDELP
+34 MTFLQLDELP
-44 EKRRNIGIQAAF
+44 ENRKNIGIQAAF

-61 ISDFKE
+61 IFDFKE

-77 LGDWSC
+77 LGDWTC
-83 KCGALEGIENA
+83 KCGYLEGIENS
-94 KPFCSHCGTL
+94 KPFCKKCGSL
-104 LSSDTET
+104 LSSEVRA
-111 GVDSVCPEC
+111 GRHSVCPEC
-120 VHKGTVINKTCN
+120 VSMGTVEKKNCPR
-132 LCGDK
+132 CGDQ
-137 VRLKLK
+137 VRLKIK
-143 YTPEDCLDKGFDYS
+143 FSPEDCLDKGFDYS
-157 IPLKVVLRLALY
+157 IPLKVKLRLALY
-169 AEDKKGQRVIRDV
+169 AEDKKGKKVIKDV
-182 KEQEIFF
+182 KEQDIFF

-202 INGTERV
+202 INGTERA

-230 FTAKIIPARGAWIEL
+230 YTAKIIPARGAWIEF
-245 EEKLNLLQV
+245 EEKLNLLQI

-269 KALGLCDDIEILKK
+269 KAMGLADDFEILKK
-283 FYTVVSAKVENGVFY
+283 FYTIIDARVENGIYY
-298 FQNSRFLKDN
+298 FRNSRFLKDAR
-308 KLTAPVYDKE
+308 LTAPVYDKE
-318 GHEVLPTGTKL
+318 GTEVLSIGSKL
-329 MIKHIKDLEK
+329 MIKHIKDFEK
-339 LDVQY
+339 MGIDF
-344 LPVDVELFEEMFS
+344 LPVDIENLEDLYAADDLENILKLNEP
-357 ISDIEG
+357 IST
-363 VLKVNEQISATQ
+363 VQIK
-375 IRKLRKM
+375 KLRKL
-382 NTDFQVFFPE
+382 NAEFKVFFPY
-392 SEEEEFGPMIAY
+392 SDEEEFGPMIAY
-404 TLRKDKKKQDVE
+404 TLRKDKKKKDVE
-416 MTEKVV
+416 ITEKVV
-422 VQSDGESEDRVSK
+422 IQSESEIDDKVSK
-435 DQGDAYIEIFKKLR
+435 NQGDAYIEIFKKLR

-467 CDPRRYDLSS
+467 RDPRRYDLSS

-485 KLGLKKDYNE
+485 KLRLKKDSNE
-495 EIYVLT
+495 DVNVLT
-501 IDDVVEILKYYLR
+501 VEDLVEIIRYFLR
-514 LKYDRTGKMQVDDID
+514 LKYDRTGRMSVDDID
-529 HLSNRRIRAV
+529 HLANRRIRAV

-585 IKEFFGTSQ
+585 LKEFFGTSQ

-639 GRICPIE
+639 GRICPVE

-664 VNDYGFI
+664 VNEYGFI

-676 KVEEGR
+676 KVENGR
-682 VFNYCKILHP
+682 VINYFKVIYP
-692 GASAFQYLELVRE
+692 GDSEFESQHLVGEDALTEAIERLQKEGKEVPIAQYY
-705 DKLIEEIKR
+705 
-714 LESEKKELPMYEFHP
+714 PY
-729 FYLTAWEEEGWV
+729 YLTAWEEEGYT

-746 AEADETGKLTQKR
+746 ALLDKQGNFISNK
-759 VNSRSGSETI
+759 VNARRGSETVQVS
-769 AAEPKDINFIDIS
+769 PDKLDYMDIS
-782 PRQIVS
+782 PKQIVS

-793 IPFLAHDDANRALMG
+793 IPFLEHDDANRALMG
-808 SNMQRQSVPLVSP
+808 SNMQRQAVPLVNP

-828 GMEHKLVEDSGI
+828 GMEHKLVKDSG
-840 VITAKRPGV
+840 VDVVCKRAGTV
-849 VVNADA
+849 MNVDA
-855 ERVIV
+855 ERIIIKTDHSGV
-860 KADSENKGDFSE
+860 FSD
-872 IGADLYELKKFRR
+872 IGADLYELKKYRR

-894 RPLVRP
+894 RPLVKV
-900 GDRVVEGQVLCD
+900 GDRVEEEQILAD
-912 GPASNKGELALGRNI
+912 GPASDQGELALGRNI
-927 LAAFMPWR
+927 LAAFLPWR
-935 GYNYEDAIILSER
+935 GYNYEDAIILSEN
-948 LVMTS
+948 LVKGS
-953 AFNSIYIVEETVEA
+953 VFNSIYIVEETVEA

-981 PGVSESIL
+981 PGVSEHIL

-999 IGAKVKPGDILVG
+999 IGAKVKPGEILVG

-1051 EGTIID
+1051 EGTVID

-1065 LDKDNRANEID
+1065 LKKDDRAFEID
-1076 EIAIAK
+1076 EIVISK
-1082 LERNFN
+1082 LKRNFD
-1088 DERKI
+1088 DEKKI
-1093 LITDKFEKIKNF
+1093 LNNDKIEKIK
-1105 LRETPLDKD
+1105 LLLEDS
-1114 VHIDD
+1114 V
-1119 QKYPRGTTLDLSEFD
+1119 FD
-1134 SSQLMDD
+1134 SPFLFGEKTFSKDD
-1141 EFMKKIKKSLTDDQ
+1141 KIPEEVFDSLNEDWLKPSKKSLSADDMHEVLE
-1155 RRKISDIES
+1155 IEA
-1164 KASLHIEALKNEKQ
+1164 KTKLHIEALSQELED
-1178 AKIEQMKKGDEFA
+1178 KIDQMKRGDEFS

-1196 IIKVL
+1196 IVKIL
-1201 VAVNRKVSVG
+1201 VAVNRRISVG

-1222 VVAKILPK
+1222 VVSKILPA

-1241 LDIVLNPLGVPSR
+1241 IDIILNPLGVPSR
-1254 MNVGQIYELIL
+1254 MNVGQIYELLL
-1265 ARAGKILGLHFETPV
+1265 AWAGKLLNNYYETPV
-1280 FDGATEEEVK
+1280 FTSGSEQDVTAELAS
-1290 FHMRKAGLPEDGK
+1290 AGLPYDGK
-1303 VTLYDGITGQSFSN
+1303 VVLYDGISGEPFKN
-1317 KITVGYMYMMK
+1317 KVTVGFMYIMK

-1368 VWAFEAYGAAYLLQE
+1368 VWAFEAYGAAYILQE

-1409 NPGLPESFNVLIKEL
+1409 NPGLPESFNVLMKEL
-1424 KSLALNIELIRKER
+1424 KSLALNFELVKKDSSSDESK
-1438 QQTEEAMLKENI
+1438 LKENI
-1450 ANIS
+1450 QNIP

>member
-1 MQKKK
+1 MQQNNK
-6 RYIDRVSFSKIN
+6 YIDRISFSKIKC
-18 SPIEVP
+18 PIEIP
-24 NLLEIQKQSY
+24 DLLEIQKKSY
-34 RIFLQIDELP
+34 RTFLQIDELP
-44 EKRRNIGIQAAF
+44 EKRKNIGIQAAF

-67 TAILDFDSYS
+67 TAILDFVSYS

-83 KCGALEGIENA
+83 KCSNLKGIENS
-94 KPFCSHCGTL
+94 KPFCSKCGSL
-104 LSSDTET
+104 LSTDTAT
-111 GVDSVCPEC
+111 GTNSVCPEC
-120 VHKGTVINKTCN
+120 VNKGTITNKTCPQ
-132 LCGDK
+132 CGDK
-137 VRLKLK
+137 VRLKIK
-143 YTPEDCLDKGFDYS
+143 YTPEEALDKGFDYS
-157 IPLKVVLRLALY
+157 IPLKVTLRLALY
-169 AEDKKGQRVIRDV
+169 SDEKKDKKTIKDI

-189 GEIPFITERGTFI
+189 GEIPFITDRGTFI
-202 INGTERV
+202 INGTERA

-230 FTAKIIPARGAWIEL
+230 FTTKIIPARGAWIEL

-263 NVTTFL
+263 NITTFL
-269 KALGLCDDIEILKK
+269 KALGMTDDLEILKQ
-283 FYTVVSAKVENGVFY
+283 FYTIIHAKVENGIFY
-298 FQNSRFLKDN
+298 IQNSRFLKDS
-308 KLTAPVYDKE
+308 KLTAPVNNAKGKE
-318 GHEVLPTGTKL
+318 ILPAGTKL

-339 LDVQY
+339 LGVEY
-344 LPVDVELFEEMFS
+344 LPVDIELLED
-357 ISDIEG
+357 IHAASDIEN
-363 VLKVNEQISATQ
+363 VLLFNEPITLAQIK
-375 IRKLRKM
+375 KLRKQ
-382 NTDFQVFFPE
+382 NTEFLVFFPE
-392 SEEEEFGPMIAY
+392 NEEEYGPMIAH
-404 TLRKDKKKQDVE
+404 TLRKDKKKKDVE
-416 MTEKVV
+416 LMEKVV
-422 VQSDGESEDRVSK
+422 IQTESDSEDKVAK
-435 DQGDAYIEIFKKLR
+435 NQGDAYIEVFKKLR
-449 PGEPVTLE
+449 QGEPVTLE

-467 CDPRRYDLSS
+467 KDPRRYDLSS

-485 KLGLKKDYNE
+485 KLGLKAENNQE
-495 EIYVLT
+495 VFTLT
-501 IDDVVEILKYYLR
+501 IEDVVEIVRYYLR
-514 LKYDRTGKMQVDDID
+514 LKYDRTGKMKVDDID
-529 HLSNRRIRAV
+529 HLGNRRIRAV

-552 RLEKIIRERITNAAD
+552 RLEKIIKERITNAAD
-567 ISIMLP
+567 ISVMLP

-664 VNDYGFI
+664 VNEYGFI

-676 KVEEGR
+676 R
-682 VFNYCKILHP
+682 VKDGQVVDYYKILYP
-692 GASAFQYLELVRE
+692 GDSNFKFKSIIQETDLNKELQ
-705 DKLIEEIKR
+705 R
-714 LESEKKELPMYEFHP
+714 LKKAKKELPIYKYHP
-729 FYLTAWEEEGWV
+729 FYLTAWEEEGFV

-746 AEADETGKLTQKR
+746 AKLDEKGTLVAKR
-759 VNSRSGSETI
+759 VNSRKGSETLLSD
-769 AAEPKDINFIDIS
+769 PQSVDYIDIS
-782 PRQIVS
+782 PKQIVS
-788 VSASL
+788 ASAAL
-793 IPFLAHDDANRALMG
+793 IPFLEHDDANRALMG
-808 SNMQRQSVPLVSP
+808 SNMQRQSVPLVNP

-828 GMEHKLVEDSGI
+828 GMEHKLIKDSGA
-840 VITAKRPGV
+840 VIICKRSGEV
-849 VVNADA
+849 THADA
-855 ERVIV
+855 ERIII
-860 KADSENKGDFSE
+860 KASQTNNSSDFSE
-872 IGADLYELKKFRR
+872 ISADLYELKKFRR

-900 GDRVVEGQVLCD
+900 GDQVEEGQILCD
-912 GPASNKGELALGRNI
+912 GPACDRGELALGRNI

-935 GYNYEDAIILSER
+935 GYNYEDAIIISER
-948 LVMTS
+948 LVKNS
-953 AFNSIYIVEETVEA
+953 ALNSIYIVEETVET

-975 EITADI
+975 EITGDI
-981 PGVSESIL
+981 PGVSEHLL
-989 RNLDETGIVR
+989 RHLDEHGIVR
-999 IGAKVKPGDILVG
+999 IGANVKPGEILVG

-1051 EGTIID
+1051 EGTVID
-1057 VKIFTRRG
+1057 IKIFSRRG
-1065 LDKDNRANEID
+1065 LDKDERALKIDSLEIG
-1076 EIAIAK
+1076 K

-1088 DERKI
+1088 DEKD
-1093 LITDKFEKIKNF
+1093 LLTNDKFEKLKHLLKTVKVTANIELSGNKIK
-1105 LRETPLDKD
+1105 K
-1114 VHIDD
+1114 
-1119 QKYPRGTTLDLSEFD
+1119 GTTLPAAELNS
-1134 SSQLMDD
+1134 LD
-1141 EFMKKIKKSLTDDQ
+1141 ESTLKKIKKVLSPENSNHIQ
-1155 RRKISDIES
+1155 EIEAKS
-1164 KASLHIEALKNEKQ
+1164 RLHIESLRKELQEK
-1178 AKIEQMKKGDEFA
+1178 IDQMKKGDEFA

-1196 IIKVL
+1196 IVKVL
-1201 VAVNRKVSVG
+1201 IAVNRRISVG

-1222 VVAKILPK
+1222 VVSRILPQ
-1230 EDMPFLEDGTP
+1230 EDMPFLEDGTSV
-1241 LDIVLNPLGVPSR
+1241 DIILNPLGVPSR

-1265 ARAGKILGLHFETPV
+1265 GWAAKILNCHFETAV
-1280 FDGATEEEVK
+1280 FDGATEIDVK
-1290 FHMRKAGLPEDGK
+1290 KFMDDAKLPADGK
-1303 VTLYDGITGQSFSN
+1303 VPLYDGVTGDIFRN
-1317 KITVGYMYMMK
+1317 KITIGFMYMMK

-1409 NPGLPESFNVLIKEL
+1409 NPGMPESFNVLIKEL
-1424 KSLALNIELIRKER
+1424 KSLALNIELHRIEKE
-1438 QQTEEAMLKENI
+1438 TKEVMAKENI
-1450 ANIS
+1450 TNIS

>member
-1 MQKKK
+1 MQKNK
-6 RYIDRVSFSKIN
+6 RYIDRISFSKIQ

-24 NLLEIQKQSY
+24 NLLEIQKRSY

-83 KCGALEGIENA
+83 KCGALEGIENS
-94 KPFCSHCGTL
+94 KPYCSHCGTL

-111 GVDSVCPEC
+111 GPDSVCPDC
-120 VHKGTVINKTCN
+120 ISKGTVRNKTCSQ
-132 LCGDK
+132 CGDK
-137 VRLKLK
+137 VRLKIK

-157 IPLKVVLRLALY
+157 IPLKVTLRLALY
-169 AEDKKGQRVIRDV
+169 AEDKKGQKVIRDV

-230 FTAKIIPARGAWIEL
+230 YTAKIIPARGAWIEL
-245 EEKLNLLQV
+245 EEKMNLLQV

-263 NVTTFL
+263 NITTFL
-269 KALGLCDDIEILKK
+269 KAMGLCDDLEILKK
-283 FYTVVSAKVENGVFY
+283 FYTILSAKVDNGVVY
-298 FQNSRFLKDN
+298 FQTSRFLKDN
-308 KLTAPVYDKE
+308 RLSAAVYDKN
-318 GHEVLPTGTKL
+318 GNEVLPAGQKL

-339 LDVQY
+339 LDIQY
-344 LPVDVELFEEMFS
+344 IPVDVELFEDLYS
-357 ISDIEG
+357 ASDIEG
-363 VLKVNEQISATQ
+363 VVKINEQITATQ
-375 IRKLRKM
+375 IKKLKKM
-382 NTDFQVFFPE
+382 NIEFQVFFPE
-392 SEEEEFGPMIAY
+392 SDEEEFGPMIAY

-422 VQSDGESEDRVSK
+422 VQSDAEADEKVSK
-435 DQGDAYIEIFKKLR
+435 DQGDAFIEVFKKLR

-467 CDPRRYDLSS
+467 RDPRRYDLSS

-485 KLGLKKDYNE
+485 KLGLKEDFNQ

-501 IDDVVEILKYYLR
+501 IDDVIEILKYYLR

-529 HLSNRRIRAV
+529 HLANRRIRAV

-552 RLEKIIRERITNAAD
+552 RLEKIIRERITNATD
-567 ISIMLP
+567 ISVMLP

-585 IKEFFGTSQ
+585 VKEFFGTSQ

-676 KVEEGR
+676 KVEEGK
-682 VFNYCKILHP
+682 VFNYCKILFP
-692 GASAFQYLELVRE
+692 GQSDFNYLNLVRE
-705 DKLIEEIKR
+705 DHLLAEIQR
-714 LESEKKELPMYEFHP
+714 LTAEGKELPLFEYHP
-729 FYLTAWEEEGWV
+729 FYLTAWEEEEFI

-746 AEADETGKLTQKR
+746 AKLDADNRFVSKK
-759 VNSRSGSETI
+759 VNSRKGSETFTCDPSEI
-769 AAEPKDINFIDIS
+769 QYIDIS
-782 PRQIVS
+782 PKQIVS

-808 SNMQRQSVPLVSP
+808 SNMQRQSVPLVNP
-821 EAPIVGT
+821 QAPVVGT
-828 GMEHKLVEDSGI
+828 GMEYQLVRDSGI
-840 VITAKRPGV
+840 VVLAKRAGTV
-849 VVNADA
+849 MNADA

-860 KADSENKGDFSE
+860 KADSDNKGDFSE

-894 RPLVRP
+894 RPLVKP
-900 GDRVVEGQVLCD
+900 GDRVQEGQILCD

-935 GYNYEDAIILSER
+935 GYNYEDAIVLSER

-981 PGVSESIL
+981 PGVSEHIL
-989 RNLDETGIVR
+989 RHLDEYGICR
-999 IGAKVKPGDILVG
+999 IGAKVKPGEILVG

-1051 EGTIID
+1051 EGTVID

-1065 LDKDNRANEID
+1065 LEKDNRAVEID
-1076 EIAIAK
+1076 NIVVDK
-1082 LERNFN
+1082 WERNFV
-1088 DERKI
+1088 DEKKI
-1093 LITDKFEKIKNF
+1093 LINDKYEKIRNLLKGVIIEKEFVFNDF
-1105 LRETPLDKD
+1105 TWKKGSAIPEDDINSLLFSERFIKD
-1114 VHIDD
+1114 LKGHIPDD
-1119 QKYPRGTTLDLSEFD
+1119 
-1134 SSQLMDD
+1134 
-1141 EFMKKIKKSLTDDQ
+1141 IV
-1155 RRKISDIES
+1155 RKINEIES
-1164 KASLHIEALKNEKQ
+1164 KSRLHIEALNNEKL
-1178 AKIEQMKKGDEFA
+1178 ARIEQMKKGDEFA

-1201 VAVNRKVSVG
+1201 IAVNRKISVG

-1222 VVAKILPK
+1222 IVAKILPQ

-1241 LDIVLNPLGVPSR
+1241 LEIVLNPLGVPSR

-1265 ARAGKILGLHFETPV
+1265 GRAGLILGMHFETPV
-1280 FDGATEEEVK
+1280 FDGASEEEVK
-1290 FHMRKAGLPEDGK
+1290 HYMRKAGLPDDGK
-1303 VTLYDGITGQSFSN
+1303 VTLYDGITGEKFSN
-1317 KITVGYMYMMK
+1317 KITVGLMYMMK

-1409 NPGLPESFNVLIKEL
+1409 NPGMPESFNVLIKEL
-1424 KSLALNIELIRKER
+1424 KSLALNVELIKKEKAL
-1438 QQTEEAMLKENI
+1438 EENKAKENI

>member
-6 RYIDRVSFSKIN
+6 RYIKRISFSKIHA
-18 SPIEVP
+18 PYGVP
-24 NLLEIQKQSY
+24 DLLEVQKRSY
-34 RIFLQIDELP
+34 RKFLQFDELP
-44 EKRRNIGIQAAF
+44 ERRKNIGIQAAF

-77 LGDWSC
+77 LGDWGC
-83 KCGALEGIENA
+83 KCGALESIENS
-94 KPFCSHCGTL
+94 KPYCTNCGSL
-104 LSSDTET
+104 LSSDTLT
-111 GVDSVCPEC
+111 GMDSVCPEC
-120 VHKGTVINKTCN
+120 ISKGTVENKTCT

-137 VRLKLK
+137 VRLKIK
-143 YTPEDCLDKGFDYS
+143 YSPEECLDKGFDYS
-157 IPLKVVLRLALY
+157 IPLKVTLRLALY
-169 AEDKKGQRVIRDV
+169 AEDKKGQKVIRDV

-189 GEIPFITERGTFI
+189 GEIPYITERGTFI

-219 VYFLPGKSRGE
+219 VYFLPGKARGE
-230 FTAKIIPARGAWIEL
+230 YTAKIIPARGAWIEL

-263 NVTTFL
+263 NITTFL
-269 KALGLCDDIEILKK
+269 KAMGLSDDLDILKR
-283 FYTVVSAKVENGVFY
+283 FYTILKAKVENGIFY
-298 FQNSRFLKDN
+298 FQTSRFLKDN
-308 KLTAPVYDKE
+308 RLTAPLYDKNGNE
-318 GHEVLPTGTKL
+318 ILPTGTKL
-329 MIKHIKDLEK
+329 MIKHIRDLEK
-339 LDVQY
+339 MGIQY
-344 LPVDVELFEEMFS
+344 VPVDIELFEDLYS
-357 ISDIEG
+357 ASDIENA
-363 VLKVNEQISATQ
+363 VRINELITATH
-375 IRKLRKM
+375 IKKLRKL
-382 NTDFQVFFPE
+382 NTEFLVFFPE

-404 TLRKDKKKQDVE
+404 TLRKDKKRQDVE
-416 MTEKVV
+416 MADKVV
-422 VQSDGESEDRVSK
+422 VQTDADSEARVSK
-435 DQGDAYIEIFKKLR
+435 NQGDAFIEIFKKLR

-467 CDPRRYDLSS
+467 CDSRRYDLSS

-485 KLGLKKDYNE
+485 RLGLRKDFNE
-495 EIYVLT
+495 DVYTLT
-501 IDDVVEILKYYLR
+501 IEDVIEILKYYLR
-514 LKYDRTGKMQVDDID
+514 LKYDRSGRMRVDDID
-529 HLSNRRIRAV
+529 HLANRRIRAV

-552 RLEKIIRERITNAAD
+552 RLEKIIRERITNATD
-567 ISIMLP
+567 ISVMLP

-676 KVEEGR
+676 KVEDGQ
-682 VFNYCKILHP
+682 VFNYCEVSYP
-692 GASAFQYLELVRE
+692 GDSQFTYKDLVRE
-705 DKLIEEIKR
+705 DRLQEEVQR
-714 LESEKKELPMYEFHP
+714 LRKENKEPPLYEYHP
-729 FYLTAWEEEGWV
+729 FYLTAWEEEGFV

-746 AEADETGKLTQKR
+746 AKLDENGRFTAKR
-759 VNSRSGSETI
+759 VNARRGSETLL
-769 AAEPKDINFIDIS
+769 ADPKDVDYMDIS

-793 IPFLAHDDANRALMG
+793 IPFLSHDDANRALMG

-821 EAPIVGT
+821 QAPIVGT

-840 VITAKRPGV
+840 VVRARRSGIV
-849 VVNADA
+849 MNADA
-855 ERVIV
+855 ERIIV
-860 KADSENKGDFSE
+860 KADTDNKGDFSE

-894 RPLVRP
+894 KPLVKP
-900 GDRVVEGQVLCD
+900 GDHVEEGQVLCD

-927 LAAFMPWR
+927 LCGFMPWR
-935 GYNYEDAIILSER
+935 GYNYEDAIVISER
-948 LVMTS
+948 LVMDS
-953 AFNSIYIVEETVEA
+953 VFNSIYIVEETVEA

-981 PGVSESIL
+981 PGVSENIL
-989 RNLDETGIVR
+989 RNLDENGIVR

-1051 EGTIID
+1051 EGTVID

-1065 LDKDNRANEID
+1065 LEKDNRANDID
-1076 EIAIAK
+1076 AFAIEK
-1082 LERNFN
+1082 MERNFN
-1088 DERKI
+1088 DEKKI
-1093 LITDKFEKIKNF
+1093 LVHDKFEKVKN
-1105 LRETPLDKD
+1105 LLKEIPLVKD
-1114 VHIDD
+1114 LDLNGQKCKRGNPIPGSVLDPLELNDELLKKIRKHVSEEDVKRIVEIEAKAKLHID
-1119 QKYPRGTTLDLSEFD
+1119 
-1134 SSQLMDD
+1134 
-1141 EFMKKIKKSLTDDQ
+1141 
-1155 RRKISDIES
+1155 
-1164 KASLHIEALKNEKQ
+1164 ALKNEKQ
-1178 AKIEQMKKGDEFA
+1178 AKIDQMKKGDEFA

-1222 VVAKILPK
+1222 VVAKILPQ

-1241 LDIVLNPLGVPSR
+1241 LDIILNPLGVPSR

-1265 ARAGKILGLHFETPV
+1265 GRAGELLGLHFETPV

-1290 FHMRKAGLPEDGK
+1290 RYMQDAGLPEDGK
-1303 VTLYDGITGQSFSN
+1303 VVLYDGITGEKFSN
-1317 KITVGYMYMMK
+1317 KITVGLMYMMK

-1424 KSLALNIELIRKER
+1424 KSLALNVELVRKER
-1438 QQTEEAMLKENI
+1438 ITSEAVMKESI